1 MQQNA
6 ILSVVMDDLL
16 ELDNISLIKFFI
28 KMKRQLTS
36 ILLFSA
42 LLVGGAST
50 FVSCKDYDSDAAYE
64 AQAQA
69 NKTIAQLIAQQ
80 AKDVKAL
87 SAAIDSAK
95 CTCTDA
101 KTIALME
108 KQLKENENI
117 LKTLKNHLKTNIEN
131 DAEVQNA
138 IIKLT
143 TDSLKNGEL
152 SNSVKKLIL
161 GDYQDLNTAIQKS
174 KAYED
179 ILLKVTG
186 NSDSVKTIWRDL
198 YGDTETGT
206 VGITKNVDQ
215 LLKDM
220 TYTMALAQADSQRI
234 DTLSARLYTEIE
246 NATNNVI
253 SQIPSDE
260 HINGLIGSKL
270 ADYYTKTDID
280 NKIEDIQKQ
289 IDALKNSVDDILN
302 KQVSGIIIQAS
313 ESPITGYENTPFG
326 VQVNFLGAY
335 YGHADEG
342 VEFANKKLAG
352 TLISDA
358 ADNAGIIYV
367 TVNPANVDPS
377 AINLKLVDSQG
388 NEAPYKLEWANTDKI
403 LTAGVS
409 RAVSTSKNGFYAVKV
424 SLDEESLN
432 KAKVWTSEDAQK
444 LKSVAKNLL
453 DKLRHPKST
462 NLQLGNIASTIN
474 STFNNRLKLYAVEAT
489 WTQRGTDGKLVDK
502 KVTSAYKLAA
512 SPMSPLSFEFLKD
525 GINVDLPTIPTLQ
538 SIINFNDYKFNWTP
552 IEGMGNMKTSVT
564 LKGMPDLDNIKVT
577 MDGKVQAPKVNVDKA
592 TITFGQTELK
602 GEVGKDGKV
611 TIDLSELQKNT
622 TADVK
627 VSVGD
632 IKINPDDVHITLDTS
647 AKKDMT
653 YDVEIPMDEFNKI
666 IDNINNQVGNMIGN
680 VNGIVD
686 KVNKYTD
693 AIDGQLISRINTYI
707 NKFENLLTKSN
718 SLLQPAMFYRT
729 NGGSFGQLAR
739 VAEGA
744 SYLKLN
750 GSEASTVFVASSY
763 TAELLAP
770 AYMKE
775 ITVDGGATLTGA
787 GQSGSKVVLKNGQ
800 YKVGFKATKAGVY
813 TITYNAVDYFGKT
826 VSKKF
831 YVKVVK

>member
-80 AKDVKAL
+80 AKDVEDLNLKL
-87 SAAIDSAK
+87 QAIKPCS
-95 CTCTDA
+95 CTDEKTRKMIEDQIA
-101 KTIALME
+101 SNTKIIAELKRQMTDNITNDEAVKNAIATLTKKTI
-108 KQLKENENI
+108 
-117 LKTLKNHLKTNIEN
+117 
-131 DAEVQNA
+131 
-138 IIKLT
+138 
-143 TDSLKNGEL
+143 
-152 SNSVKKLIL
+152 L
-161 GDYQDLNTAIQKS
+161 GSYADLNTAIQES
-174 KAYED
+174 DAYKN
-179 ILLKVTG
+179 IMLKLAG
-186 NSDSVKTIWRDL
+186 NNKELADSVKTIWGDL
-198 YGDTETGT
+198 YGDTETGK

-215 LLKDM
+215 LLQDM
-220 TYTMALAQADSQRI
+220 KYTKALAQADSERI
-234 DTLSARLYTEIE
+234 DTLSARLYTEIA
-246 NATNNVI
+246 NATNKVVGM
-253 SQIPSDE
+253 IPTDAK
-260 HINGLIGSKL
+260 INGMIGSQL
-270 ADYYTKTDID
+270 ADYYTKT
-280 NKIEDIQKQ
+280 Q
-289 IDALKNSVDDILN
+289 IDSKIKGLQGQIDTLKNSVDDILN

-342 VEFANKKLAG
+342 VTFAGQKLAG

-358 ADNAGIIYV
+358 DDNAGIIYV
-367 TVNPANVDPS
+367 TVNPANVAPS
-377 AINLKLVDSQG
+377 AIHLKLVDSQG

-409 RAVSTSKNGFYAVKV
+409 RAVSTSNNGFYAVKV

-444 LKSVAKNLL
+444 LKSVGKNLL

-489 WTQRGTDGKLVDK
+489 WTQRGLDGKLVDK

-525 GINVDLPTIPTLQ
+525 GINVDLPSIPTLEQ
-538 SIINFNDYKFNWTP
+538 KGLRLERFNTIKVD
-552 IEGMGNMKTSVT
+552 GMDNMHVNTTATISGIPTHVTIDGTVVPTAQIKEKYPTRVQPDGTVDLSGLTVEVGNVNLGDNVTVT
-564 LKGMPDLDNIKVT
+564 LHKGNLENVGVT
-577 MDGKVQAPKVNVDKA
+577 MDV
-592 TITFGQTELK
+592 
-602 GEVGKDGKV
+602 
-611 TIDLSELQKNT
+611 
-622 TADVK
+622 
-627 VSVGD
+627 
-632 IKINPDDVHITLDTS
+632 
-647 AKKDMT
+647 
-653 YDVEIPMDEFNKI
+653 PMDDFNAIIKDLNSQ
-666 IDNINNQVGNMIGN
+666 IDNMVGN
-680 VNGIVD
+680 VNNYID
-686 KVNKYTD
+686 KVNKFEET
-693 AIDGQLISRINTYI
+693 IDGQLINRINTYI

-775 ITVDGGATLTGA
+775 ITVNGGATLTAA

-826 VSKKF
+826 VSKNF

>member
-80 AKDVKAL
+80 AQDVLDLNRKL
-87 SAAIDSAK
+87 EAIKS
-95 CTCTDA
+95 CSCTDA
-101 KTIALME
+101 HT
-108 KQLKENENI
+108 KELIEQQI
-117 LKTLKNHLKTNIEN
+117 KTNEKIIAELKRQMTNNITN
-131 DAEVQNA
+131 DADVKNA
-138 IIKLT
+138 IATLT
-143 TDSLKNGEL
+143 KET
-152 SNSVKKLIL
+152 IL
-161 GDYQDLNTAIQKS
+161 GSYADLNTAIQNS
-174 KAYED
+174 QAYKD
-179 ILLKVTG
+179 IITELAG
-186 NSDSVKTIWRDL
+186 NNKELADSVKTIWGDL
-198 YGDTETGT
+198 YGDKETGK
-206 VGITKNVDQ
+206 VGITSKVDQ

-220 TYTMALAQADSQRI
+220 TYTKALAQADSERI

-246 NATNNVI
+246 NATNKVVGM
-253 SQIPSDE
+253 IPTDE
-260 HINGLIGSKL
+260 DINGLISSQLTG
-270 ADYYTKTDID
+270 YYTKSDID
-280 NKIEDIQKQ
+280 TKIAGLQGQ
-289 IDALKNSVDDILN
+289 IDTLKNSIDDILN

-313 ESPITGYENTPFG
+313 ESPITGYENTPFD

-342 VEFANKKLAG
+342 VEFAGKKLAG

-377 AINLKLVDSQG
+377 AISLKLVDSQG
-388 NEAPYKLEWANTDKI
+388 NVAPYKLEWANTDKI
-403 LTAGVS
+403 LTAGVF
-409 RAVSTSKNGFYAVKV
+409 RAASTSKNGFYAVKV

-444 LKSVAKNLL
+444 LKSVGKNLL

-538 SIINFNDYKFNWTP
+538 SKINFNNYKFNWTP
-552 IEGMGNMKTSVT
+552 IEHMGNVTTTVT
-564 LKGMPDLDNIKVT
+564 LSGMPDLDNIEINGSIVIPEITTTGTIKT
-577 MDGKVQAPKVNVDKA
+577 KDGK
-592 TITFGQTELK
+592 TELK
-602 GEVGKDGKV
+602 GQLVNGEYVFDLSQLNASATVKIADIQVSKDNFTITVPQDKTKDVEV
-611 TIDLSELQKNT
+611 TI
-622 TADVK
+622 
-627 VSVGD
+627 
-632 IKINPDDVHITLDTS
+632 P
-647 AKKDMT
+647 MT
-653 YDVEIPMDEFNKI
+653 EFNKI

-686 KVNKYTD
+686 KVNKFTD
-693 AIDGQLISRINTYI
+693 EIDGQLISRINTYI

>member
-1 MQQNA
+1 
-6 ILSVVMDDLL
+6 
-16 ELDNISLIKFFI
+16 
-28 KMKRQLTS
+28 MKRQLTS

-80 AKDVKAL
+80 AKDVEDLNLKLQAIKQCSCTDQHIIDL
-87 SAAIDSAK
+87 IEQQIAHNNNVIAELKRQLTDNITNDEAVKAAI
-95 CTCTDA
+95 
-101 KTIALME
+101 
-108 KQLKENENI
+108 
-117 LKTLKNHLKTNIEN
+117 
-131 DAEVQNA
+131 
-138 IIKLT
+138 
-143 TDSLKNGEL
+143 
-152 SNSVKKLIL
+152 NSVTKQTVL
-161 GDYQDLNTAIQKS
+161 GGYADLNTAIQNS
-174 KAYED
+174 QAYKD
-179 ILLKVTG
+179 IILKLAG
-186 NSDSVKTIWRDL
+186 NNSELSDSVKTIWGDL
-198 YGDTETGT
+198 YGNTETGK

-220 TYTMALAQADSQRI
+220 TYTKALAQADSERI

-246 NATNNVI
+246 NATNKVKDM
-253 SQIPSDE
+253 IPTDE
-260 HINGLIGSKL
+260 KINGMIGSQL
-270 ADYYTKTDID
+270 ADYYTKT
-280 NKIEDIQKQ
+280 Q
-289 IDALKNSVDDILN
+289 IDSKIKGLQGQIDTLKNSVDDILN

-358 ADNAGIIYV
+358 DDNAGIIYV
-367 TVNPANVDPS
+367 TVNPANVAPS
-377 AINLKLVDSQG
+377 AIHLKLVDSQG

-424 SLDEESLN
+424 SLDKESLN

-444 LKSVAKNLL
+444 LKSVGKNLL

-489 WTQRGTDGKLVDK
+489 WTQRGTDGKLVVDK

-564 LKGMPDLDNIKVT
+564 LKDMPDIDNIKVKL
-577 MDGKVQAPKVNVDKA
+577 DGEIVVPEPTVDPRVWLVGTETVTGRVN
-592 TITFGQTELK
+592 E
-602 GEVGKDGKV
+602 DGTV
-611 TIDLSELQKNT
+611 TIDLGQLGARAEVNIGE
-622 TADVK
+622 VK
-627 VSVGD
+627 VNPNG
-632 IKINPDDVHITLDTS
+632 IKVTVDTS

-666 IDNINNQVGNMIGN
+666 INNINGQVGNMIGN

>member
-1 MQQNA
+1 
-6 ILSVVMDDLL
+6 
-16 ELDNISLIKFFI
+16 
-28 KMKRQLTS
+28 MKRQLTS

-80 AKDVKAL
+80 AQDVLDLNRKLEAIKQCSCTDEHTIELIEKQIKTNDKVIAELKRQMTNNITNDADVK
-87 SAAIDSAK
+87 
-95 CTCTDA
+95 
-101 KTIALME
+101 
-108 KQLKENENI
+108 
-117 LKTLKNHLKTNIEN
+117 
-131 DAEVQNA
+131 NA
-138 IIKLT
+138 IAT
-143 TDSLKNGEL
+143 L
-152 SNSVKKLIL
+152 SKQTIL
-161 GDYQDLNTAIQKS
+161 GSYADLNTAIQNS
-174 KAYED
+174 KAYKD
-179 ILLKVTG
+179 IITELAG
-186 NSDSVKTIWRDL
+186 NNKELADSVKTIWGDL
-198 YGDTETGT
+198 YGDKETGK
-206 VGITKNVDQ
+206 VGITSKVDQ

-220 TYTMALAQADSQRI
+220 TYTKALAKADSQRI
-234 DTLSARLYTEIE
+234 DTLSARLYKEIE
-246 NATNNVI
+246 IATNKVVGM
-253 SQIPSDE
+253 IPTDE
-260 HINGLIGSKL
+260 KINGMIGSQL
-270 ADYYTKTDID
+270 ADYYTKT
-280 NKIEDIQKQ
+280 Q
-289 IDALKNSVDDILN
+289 IDSKIAGLQGQIDTLKNSVDDILN
-302 KQVSGIIIQAS
+302 LQVSGITIQAS

-342 VEFANKKLAG
+342 VTFADKKLAG

-358 ADNAGIIYV
+358 DDNAGIIYV
-367 TVNPANVDPS
+367 TVNPANVAPS
-377 AINLKLVDSQG
+377 AIHLKLVDSQG
-388 NEAPYKLEWANTDKI
+388 NEAPYKLEWANRVKFMTS
-403 LTAGVS
+403 GVS

-444 LKSVAKNLL
+444 LKSVGKNLL

-489 WTQRGTDGKLVDK
+489 WSQRGLDGKLVDK

-525 GINVDLPTIPTLQ
+525 GINVDLPSIPTLQ
-538 SIINFNDYKFNWTP
+538 SKINFNNYKFTWTP
-552 IEGMGNMKTSVT
+552 IEHMGNVKTKVT
-564 LKGMPDLDNIKVT
+564 LEGIPDVDNIKINGNVWVPKPEVGVT
-577 MDGKVQAPKVNVDKA
+577 
-592 TITFGQTELK
+592 I
-602 GEVGKDGKV
+602 VGKDKITGKLGEDGKTV
-611 TIDLSELQKNT
+611 VFDLSSLGA
-622 TADVK
+622 TADVTIG
-627 VSVGD
+627 SV
-632 IKINPDDVHITLDTS
+632 KINPEDVHVTVGKTNGE
-647 AKKDMT
+647 
-653 YDVEIPMDEFNKI
+653 YDVTIPMDEFNKI

-686 KVNKYTD
+686 KVNKYAE

-729 NGGSFGQLAR
+729 NGGSVGQLAR

-800 YKVGFKATKAGVY
+800 YKVGFQATKAGVY

>member
-1 MQQNA
+1 
-6 ILSVVMDDLL
+6 
-16 ELDNISLIKFFI
+16 
-28 KMKRQLTS
+28 MKRQVTS

-80 AKDVKAL
+80 AKDVEELNGKL
-87 SAAIDSAK
+87 DRIKQCS
-95 CTCTDA
+95 CTDEH
-101 KTIALME
+101 TIELIGQQIASNNKVIAE
-108 KQLKENENI
+108 LKRQMTDNI
-117 LKTLKNHLKTNIEN
+117 TN
-131 DAEVQNA
+131 DQAVKNA
-138 IIKLT
+138 IAT
-143 TDSLKNGEL
+143 L
-152 SNSVKKLIL
+152 SKQTIL
-161 GDYQDLNTAIQKS
+161 GSYADLNTAIQNS
-174 KAYED
+174 QAYKD
-179 ILLKVTG
+179 IMLKLAG
-186 NSDSVKTIWRDL
+186 NNSELADSVKTIWGDL
-198 YGDTETGT
+198 YGDTETGK
-206 VGITKNVDQ
+206 VGITKKVDQ
-215 LLKDM
+215 LLEEM
-220 TYTMALAQADSQRI
+220 VYTKALAKADSQRI

-246 NATNNVI
+246 NATNKVVDM
-253 SQIPSDE
+253 IPTDE
-260 HINGLIGSKL
+260 DINHLIGSQL
-270 ADYYTKTDID
+270 ADYYTKT
-280 NKIEDIQKQ
+280 Q
-289 IDALKNSVDDILN
+289 IDSKIKGLQGQIDTLKNSVDDILN
-302 KQVSGIIIQAS
+302 LQVSGITIQAS

-342 VEFANKKLAG
+342 VTFAGQKLAG

-358 ADNAGIIYV
+358 DDNAGIIYV
-367 TVNPANVDPS
+367 TVNPANVAPS
-377 AINLKLVDSQG
+377 AIHLKLVDSQG

-444 LKSVAKNLL
+444 LKSVGKNLL

-489 WTQRGTDGKLVDK
+489 WSQRGLDGKLVDK

-525 GINVDLPTIPTLQ
+525 GINVDLPSIPTLEQ
-538 SIINFNDYKFNWTP
+538 KGLRLERFNTIKVD
-552 IEGMGNMKTSVT
+552 GMDNMHVNTTATISGIPTSVT
-564 LKGMPDLDNIKVT
+564 IDGTVVPTAQIVEKYPTRVLPNGTVDLSGLDVKVGDVNLGNNVVATLHKGNLENVGVT
-577 MDGKVQAPKVNVDKA
+577 MDV
-592 TITFGQTELK
+592 
-602 GEVGKDGKV
+602 
-611 TIDLSELQKNT
+611 
-622 TADVK
+622 
-627 VSVGD
+627 
-632 IKINPDDVHITLDTS
+632 
-647 AKKDMT
+647 
-653 YDVEIPMDEFNKI
+653 PMDDFNAIIKDLNSQ
-666 IDNINNQVGNMIGN
+666 IDNMVGN
-680 VNGIVD
+680 VNNYID
-686 KVNKYTD
+686 KVNKFEET
-693 AIDGQLISRINTYI
+693 IDGQLINRINTYI

-775 ITVDGGATLTGA
+775 ISVDGGATLTAA

-826 VSKKF
+826 PVSKSKKF

>member
-1 MQQNA
+1 
-6 ILSVVMDDLL
+6 
-16 ELDNISLIKFFI
+16 
-28 KMKRQLTS
+28 MKRQLTS

-80 AKDVKAL
+80 AKDVEELNGKL
-87 SAAIDSAK
+87 ERIKQCS
-95 CTCTDA
+95 CTDA
-101 KTIALME
+101 HT
-108 KQLKENENI
+108 KELIEDQI
-117 LKTLKNHLKTNIEN
+117 KTNQNIIAELKRQMTNNITN
-131 DAEVQNA
+131 DADVKNA
-138 IIKLT
+138 IAT
-143 TDSLKNGEL
+143 L
-152 SNSVKKLIL
+152 SKQTIL
-161 GDYQDLNTAIQKS
+161 GSYADLNTAIQNS
-174 KAYED
+174 KAYKD
-179 ILLKVTG
+179 IITELAG
-186 NSDSVKTIWRDL
+186 NNKELADSVKTIWGDL
-198 YGDTETGT
+198 YGDKETGK
-206 VGITKNVDQ
+206 VGITSKVDQ

-220 TYTMALAQADSQRI
+220 TYTKALAKADSQRI
-234 DTLSARLYTEIE
+234 DTLSARLYKEIE
-246 NATNNVI
+246 IATNKVVGM
-253 SQIPSDE
+253 IPTDE
-260 HINGLIGSKL
+260 KINGMIGSQL
-270 ADYYTKTDID
+270 ADYYTKT
-280 NKIEDIQKQ
+280 Q
-289 IDALKNSVDDILN
+289 IDSKIKGLQGQIDTLKNSVDDILN
-302 KQVSGIIIQAS
+302 LQVSGITIQAS

-342 VEFANKKLAG
+342 VTFADKKLAG

-358 ADNAGIIYV
+358 DDNAGIIYV
-367 TVNPANVDPS
+367 TVNPANVAPS
-377 AINLKLVDSQG
+377 AIHLKLVDSQG

-444 LKSVAKNLL
+444 LKSVGKNLL

-489 WTQRGTDGKLVDK
+489 WSQRGLDGKLVDK

-525 GINVDLPTIPTLQ
+525 GINVDLPSIPTLQ
-538 SIINFNDYKFNWTP
+538 SKINFSSYKFNWTP
-552 IEGMGNMKTSVT
+552 IEGMGNVKTTVT
-564 LKGMPDLDNIKVT
+564 LSGMPDLNNIEINGSIVIPDVK
-577 MDGKVQAPKVNVDKA
+577 PNVV
-592 TITFGQTELK
+592 IQT
-602 GEVGKDGKV
+602 KDGKTQLKGQLV
-611 TIDLSELQKNT
+611 NGEYVFDLSQLDAK
-622 TADVK
+622 ADVK
-627 VSVGD
+627 IGNINVSKNNFTIHVPEN
-632 IKINPDDVHITLDTS
+632 KT
-647 AKKDMT
+647 KDFEVT
-653 YDVEIPMDEFNKI
+653 IPMTEFNKI

-718 SLLQPAMFYRT
+718 SLLQPAMFYTT
-729 NGGSFGQLAR
+729 NSGSFGQLAR

-775 ITVDGGATLTGA
+775 ITVNGGATLTAA

-826 VSKKF
+826 VSKNF

>member
-80 AKDVKAL
+80 AKDVEDLNLKLQAIKQCSCTDQHIIDL
-87 SAAIDSAK
+87 IEQQIAHNNNVIAELKRQLTDNITNDEAVKAAI
-95 CTCTDA
+95 
-101 KTIALME
+101 
-108 KQLKENENI
+108 
-117 LKTLKNHLKTNIEN
+117 
-131 DAEVQNA
+131 
-138 IIKLT
+138 
-143 TDSLKNGEL
+143 
-152 SNSVKKLIL
+152 NSVTKQTVL
-161 GDYQDLNTAIQKS
+161 GGYADLNTAIQNS
-174 KAYED
+174 QAYKD
-179 ILLKVTG
+179 IILKLAG
-186 NSDSVKTIWRDL
+186 NNSELSDSVKTIWGDL
-198 YGDTETGT
+198 YGDTETGK
-206 VGITKNVDQ
+206 VGITKNVNK
-215 LLKDM
+215 LLHDM
-220 TYTMALAQADSQRI
+220 EYTKALAKADSQRI

-246 NATNNVI
+246 NATNKVVGM
-253 SQIPSDE
+253 IPTDE
-260 HINGLIGSKL
+260 DINSLIGSKL
-270 ADYYTKTDID
+270 TDYYTKT
-280 NKIEDIQKQ
+280 Q
-289 IDALKNSVDDILN
+289 IDSKIKGLQGQIDTLKNSVDDILN

-342 VEFANKKLAG
+342 VTFAGQKLAG

-358 ADNAGIIYV
+358 DDNAGIIYV
-367 TVNPANVDPS
+367 TVNPANVAPS
-377 AINLKLVDSQG
+377 AIHLKLVDSQG

-453 DKLRHPKST
+453 NKLRHPKST

-489 WTQRGTDGKLVDK
+489 WTQRGLDGKLVDK
-502 KVTSAYKLAA
+502 KVTSEYKLAA

-525 GINVDLPTIPTLQ
+525 GINVDLPSIPTLQ

-564 LKGMPDLDNIKVT
+564 LKDMPDIDNIKVKL
-577 MDGKVQAPKVNVDKA
+577 DGEIVVPKPTVDPRVWLVGTETVTGRVN
-592 TITFGQTELK
+592 E
-602 GEVGKDGKV
+602 DGTV
-611 TIDLSELQKNT
+611 TIDLGQLGARAEVNIGE
-622 TADVK
+622 VK
-627 VSVGD
+627 V
-632 IKINPDDVHITLDTS
+632 NPDGIKVTVDTS

-666 IDNINNQVGNMIGN
+666 INNINGQVGNMIGN

-775 ITVDGGATLTGA
+775 ITVNGGATLTAA

-826 VSKKF
+826 VSKNF

>member
-1 MQQNA
+1 
-6 ILSVVMDDLL
+6 
-16 ELDNISLIKFFI
+16 
-28 KMKRQLTS
+28 MKRQVTS

-42 LLVGGAST
+42 LVLGGAST

-80 AKDVKAL
+80 AKDVEELNGKL
-87 SAAIDSAK
+87 DRIKQCS
-95 CTCTDA
+95 CTDEH
-101 KTIALME
+101 TIELIEQQIASNNKVIAE
-108 KQLKENENI
+108 LKRQMTDNI
-117 LKTLKNHLKTNIEN
+117 TN
-131 DAEVQNA
+131 DQAVKNA
-138 IIKLT
+138 IAT
-143 TDSLKNGEL
+143 L
-152 SNSVKKLIL
+152 SKQTIL
-161 GDYQDLNTAIQKS
+161 GSYADLNTAIQNS
-174 KAYED
+174 QAYKD
-179 ILLKVTG
+179 IMLKLAG
-186 NSDSVKTIWRDL
+186 NNSELADSVKTIWGDL
-198 YGDTETGT
+198 YGDTETGK
-206 VGITKNVDQ
+206 VGITKKVDQ
-215 LLKDM
+215 LLEEM
-220 TYTMALAQADSQRI
+220 VYTKALAKADSQRI

-246 NATNNVI
+246 NATNKVVDM
-253 SQIPSDE
+253 IPTDE
-260 HINGLIGSKL
+260 DINHLIGSQL
-270 ADYYTKTDID
+270 ADYYTKT
-280 NKIEDIQKQ
+280 Q
-289 IDALKNSVDDILN
+289 IDSKIKGLQGQIDTLKNSVDDILN
-302 KQVSGIIIQAS
+302 LQVSGITIQAS

-342 VEFANKKLAG
+342 VTFAGQKLAG

-358 ADNAGIIYV
+358 DDNAGIIYV
-367 TVNPANVDPS
+367 TVNPANVAPS
-377 AINLKLVDSQG
+377 AIHLKLVDSQG

-444 LKSVAKNLL
+444 LKSVGKNLL

-489 WTQRGTDGKLVDK
+489 WSQRGLDGKLVDK

-525 GINVDLPTIPTLQ
+525 GINVDLPSIPTLEQ
-538 SIINFNDYKFNWTP
+538 KGLRLERFNTIKVD
-552 IEGMGNMKTSVT
+552 GMDNMHVNTTATISGIPTSVT
-564 LKGMPDLDNIKVT
+564 IDGTVVPTAQIVEKYPTRVLPNGTVDLSGLDVKVGDVNLGNNVVVTLHKGNLENVGVT
-577 MDGKVQAPKVNVDKA
+577 MDV
-592 TITFGQTELK
+592 
-602 GEVGKDGKV
+602 
-611 TIDLSELQKNT
+611 
-622 TADVK
+622 
-627 VSVGD
+627 
-632 IKINPDDVHITLDTS
+632 
-647 AKKDMT
+647 
-653 YDVEIPMDEFNKI
+653 PMDDFNAIIKDLNSQ
-666 IDNINNQVGNMIGN
+666 IDNMVGN
-680 VNGIVD
+680 VNNYID
-686 KVNKYTD
+686 KVNKFEET
-693 AIDGQLISRINTYI
+693 IDGQLINRINTYI

-775 ITVDGGATLTGA
+775 ISVDGGATLTAA

-800 YKVGFKATKAGVY
+800 YKVGFKATQAGVY

-826 VSKKF
+826 PVSKSKKF

>member
-80 AKDVKAL
+80 AQDVLDLNRKLEAIKQCSCTDEHTIELIEKQIKTNDKVIAELKRQMTNNITNDADVK
-87 SAAIDSAK
+87 
-95 CTCTDA
+95 
-101 KTIALME
+101 
-108 KQLKENENI
+108 
-117 LKTLKNHLKTNIEN
+117 
-131 DAEVQNA
+131 NA
-138 IIKLT
+138 IAT
-143 TDSLKNGEL
+143 L
-152 SNSVKKLIL
+152 SKQTIL
-161 GDYQDLNTAIQKS
+161 GSYATLNEAIQKS
-174 KAYED
+174 DAYQD
-179 ILLKVTG
+179 ILLKLAG
-186 NSDSVKTIWRDL
+186 NNKELADSVKTIWGDL
-198 YGDTETGT
+198 YGDKETGK

-220 TYTMALAQADSQRI
+220 TYTKALAQADSERI

-246 NATNNVI
+246 NATNKVVGM
-253 SQIPSDE
+253 IPTDE
-260 HINGLIGSKL
+260 DINGLISSQLTG
-270 ADYYTKTDID
+270 YYTKSDID
-280 NKIEDIQKQ
+280 TKIAGLQGQ

-342 VEFANKKLAG
+342 VEFAGKKLAG

-377 AINLKLVDSQG
+377 AIHLKLVDSQG
-388 NEAPYKLEWANTDKI
+388 NVAPYKLEWANTDKI

-444 LKSVAKNLL
+444 LKSVGKNLL

-538 SIINFNDYKFNWTP
+538 SKINFNNYKFNWTP
-552 IEGMGNMKTSVT
+552 IEHMGNVTTTVT
-564 LKGMPDLDNIKVT
+564 LSGMPDLDNIEINGSIVIPEITTTGTIKT
-577 MDGKVQAPKVNVDKA
+577 KDGK
-592 TITFGQTELK
+592 TELK
-602 GEVGKDGKV
+602 GQLVNGEYVFDLSQLNASATVKIADIQVSKDNFTITVPQDKTKDVEV
-611 TIDLSELQKNT
+611 TI
-622 TADVK
+622 
-627 VSVGD
+627 
-632 IKINPDDVHITLDTS
+632 P
-647 AKKDMT
+647 MT
-653 YDVEIPMDEFNKI
+653 EFNKI

-686 KVNKYTD
+686 KVNKFTD
-693 AIDGQLISRINTYI
+693 EIDGQLISRINTYI

-729 NGGSFGQLAR
+729 NNGSFGQLAR

>member
-1 MQQNA
+1 
-6 ILSVVMDDLL
+6 
-16 ELDNISLIKFFI
+16 
-28 KMKRQLTS
+28 MKRQLTS

-80 AKDVKAL
+80 AKDVEELNGKL
-87 SAAIDSAK
+87 ERIKQCS
-95 CTCTDA
+95 CTDA
-101 KTIALME
+101 HT
-108 KQLKENENI
+108 KELIEDQI
-117 LKTLKNHLKTNIEN
+117 KTNQNIIAELKRQMTNNITN
-131 DAEVQNA
+131 DADVKNA
-138 IIKLT
+138 IAT
-143 TDSLKNGEL
+143 L
-152 SNSVKKLIL
+152 SKQTIL
-161 GDYQDLNTAIQKS
+161 GSYADLNTAIQKS
-174 KAYED
+174 QAYQD
-179 ILLKVTG
+179 IMLKLAG
-186 NSDSVKTIWRDL
+186 NNSALADSVKTIWGAL
-198 YGDTETGT
+198 NGDEEAAGKF
-206 VGITKNVDQ
+206 GITKNVDQ

-220 TYTMALAQADSQRI
+220 TYTKALAQADSERI
-234 DTLSARLYTEIE
+234 DTLSARLYTEIA
-246 NATNNVI
+246 NATNKVVGM
-253 SQIPSDE
+253 IPTDE
-260 HINGLIGSKL
+260 DINGLISSQLTG
-270 ADYYTKTDID
+270 YYTKSDID
-280 NKIEDIQKQ
+280 SKIKGLQGQ
-289 IDALKNSVDDILN
+289 IDTLKNSVDDILN

-342 VEFANKKLAG
+342 VEFAGKKLAG

-388 NEAPYKLEWANTDKI
+388 NVAPYKLEWANTDKI

-453 DKLRHPKST
+453 NKLRHPKST

-489 WTQRGTDGKLVDK
+489 WTQRGLDGKLVDK
-502 KVTSAYKLAA
+502 KVTSEYKLAA

-525 GINVDLPTIPTLQ
+525 GINVDLPSIPTLQ
-538 SIINFNDYKFNWTP
+538 SKINFNNYKFNWTP
-552 IEGMGNMKTSVT
+552 IEHMGNVTTTVT
-564 LKGMPDLDNIKVT
+564 LSGMPDLDHIEINGSIVIPEITTTGTIKT
-577 MDGKVQAPKVNVDKA
+577 KDGK
-592 TITFGQTELK
+592 TELK
-602 GEVGKDGKV
+602 GQLVNGEYVFDLSQLNASATVKIADIQVSKDNFTITVPQDKTKDVEV
-611 TIDLSELQKNT
+611 TI
-622 TADVK
+622 
-627 VSVGD
+627 
-632 IKINPDDVHITLDTS
+632 P
-647 AKKDMT
+647 MT
-653 YDVEIPMDEFNKI
+653 EFNNI
-666 IDNINNQVGNMIGN
+666 IDNINGQVGNMIGN

-775 ITVDGGATLTGA
+775 ITVDNGATLTGA

>member
-80 AKDVKAL
+80 AKDVEELNGKL
-87 SAAIDSAK
+87 DRIKQCS
-95 CTCTDA
+95 CTDEH
-101 KTIALME
+101 TIELIEQQIASNNKVIAE
-108 KQLKENENI
+108 LKRQMTDNI
-117 LKTLKNHLKTNIEN
+117 TN
-131 DAEVQNA
+131 DQAVKNA
-138 IIKLT
+138 IAT
-143 TDSLKNGEL
+143 L
-152 SNSVKKLIL
+152 SKQTIL
-161 GDYQDLNTAIQKS
+161 GSYANLNTAIQNS
-174 KAYED
+174 QAYKD
-179 ILLKVTG
+179 IMLKLAG
-186 NSDSVKTIWRDL
+186 NNSELADSVKTIWGDL
-198 YGDTETGT
+198 YGDTETGK
-206 VGITKNVDQ
+206 VGITKKVDQ
-215 LLKDM
+215 LLKEM
-220 TYTMALAQADSQRI
+220 AYTKALAKADSQRI

-246 NATNNVI
+246 NATNKVVDM
-253 SQIPSDE
+253 IPTDE
-260 HINGLIGSKL
+260 DINHLIGSQL
-270 ADYYTKTDID
+270 ADYYTKT
-280 NKIEDIQKQ
+280 Q
-289 IDALKNSVDDILN
+289 IDSKIKGLQGQIDTLKNSVDDILN

-342 VEFANKKLAG
+342 VTFADKKLAG

-358 ADNAGIIYV
+358 DDNAGIIYV
-367 TVNPANVDPS
+367 TVNPANVAPS
-377 AINLKLVDSQG
+377 AIHLKLVDSQG
-388 NEAPYKLEWANTDKI
+388 NVAPYKLEWANTDKI

-424 SLDEESLN
+424 SLDEDSLN

-444 LKSVAKNLL
+444 LKSVGKNLL

-489 WTQRGTDGKLVDK
+489 WTQRGLDGKLVDK

-525 GINVDLPTIPTLQ
+525 GINVDLPSIPTLEQ
-538 SIINFNDYKFNWTP
+538 KGLRLERFNTIKVD
-552 IEGMGNMKTSVT
+552 GMDNMHVNTTATISGIPTSVT
-564 LKGMPDLDNIKVT
+564 IDGTVVPTAQIVEKYPTRVQPDGTVDLSGLDVKVGNVNLGDNVVVTLHKGNLENVGVT
-577 MDGKVQAPKVNVDKA
+577 MDV
-592 TITFGQTELK
+592 
-602 GEVGKDGKV
+602 
-611 TIDLSELQKNT
+611 
-622 TADVK
+622 
-627 VSVGD
+627 
-632 IKINPDDVHITLDTS
+632 
-647 AKKDMT
+647 
-653 YDVEIPMDEFNKI
+653 PMDDFNAIIKDLNSQ
-666 IDNINNQVGNMIGN
+666 IDNMVGN
-680 VNGIVD
+680 VNNYID
-686 KVNKYTD
+686 KVNKFEET
-693 AIDGQLISRINTYI
+693 IDGQLINRINTYI

-775 ITVDGGATLTGA
+775 ISVDGGATLTAA

-813 TITYNAVDYFGKT
+813 TITYNAVYYFE
-826 VSKKF
+826 
-831 YVKVVK
+831 VVK

>member
-80 AKDVKAL
+80 AQDVLDLNRKLEAIKKCSCSDAYTIDLIEKQIKTNNNVIAELKRQMTNNITNDEDVK
-87 SAAIDSAK
+87 
-95 CTCTDA
+95 
-101 KTIALME
+101 
-108 KQLKENENI
+108 
-117 LKTLKNHLKTNIEN
+117 
-131 DAEVQNA
+131 NA
-138 IIKLT
+138 INALT
-143 TDSLKNGEL
+143 KQT
-152 SNSVKKLIL
+152 VL
-161 GDYQDLNTAIQKS
+161 GGYADLNTAIQQS
-174 KAYED
+174 QAYKD
-179 ILLKVTG
+179 IMLKLAG
-186 NSDSVKTIWRDL
+186 NNSALADSVKTIWGDL
-198 YGDTETGT
+198 YGNEETGK
-206 VGITKNVDQ
+206 VGITKKVDQ
-215 LLKDM
+215 LLEEM
-220 TYTMALAQADSQRI
+220 AYTKALAKADSQRI
-234 DTLSARLYTEIE
+234 DTLSARLYTEIA
-246 NATNNVI
+246 NATNKVVGM
-253 SQIPSDE
+253 IPTDE
-260 HINGLIGSKL
+260 KINGMIGSQL
-270 ADYYTKTDID
+270 ADYYTKT
-280 NKIEDIQKQ
+280 Q
-289 IDALKNSVDDILN
+289 IDSKIKGLQGQIDTLKNSVDDILN
-302 KQVSGIIIQAS
+302 LQVSGITIQAS

-342 VEFANKKLAG
+342 VTFAGQKLAG

-358 ADNAGIIYV
+358 DDNAGIIYV
-367 TVNPANVDPS
+367 TVNPANVAPS
-377 AINLKLVDSQG
+377 AIHLKLVDSQG

-444 LKSVAKNLL
+444 LKSVGKNLL

-489 WTQRGTDGKLVDK
+489 WSQRGLDGKLVDK

-525 GINVDLPTIPTLQ
+525 GINVDLPSIPTLQ
-538 SIINFNDYKFNWTP
+538 SKINFKDYKFNWTP

-564 LKGMPDLDNIKVT
+564 LKDMPDIDNIKVKL
-577 MDGKVQAPKVNVDKA
+577 DGEIVVPKPTVDPRVWLVGTETVTGRVN
-592 TITFGQTELK
+592 E
-602 GEVGKDGKV
+602 DGTV
-611 TIDLSELQKNT
+611 TIDLGQLGARAEVNIGE
-622 TADVK
+622 VK
-627 VSVGD
+627 VNPNG
-632 IKINPDDVHITLDTS
+632 IKVTVDTS

-666 IDNINNQVGNMIGN
+666 IANINSQVGNMIGN

-729 NGGSFGQLAR
+729 NSGSFGQLAR

-775 ITVDGGATLTGA
+775 ISVDGGATLTAA

-826 VSKKF
+826 PVSKSKKF

>member
-80 AKDVKAL
+80 AKDVEILNGKL
-87 SAAIDSAK
+87 NAIKTCS
-95 CTCTDA
+95 CTDE
-101 KTIALME
+101 KTKKMIEDQIASNTKIIAE
-108 KQLKENENI
+108 LKRQMTNNI
-117 LKTLKNHLKTNIEN
+117 TNDE
-131 DAEVQNA
+131 DVKNA
-138 IIKLT
+138 IAT
-143 TDSLKNGEL
+143 L
-152 SNSVKKLIL
+152 SKQTIL
-161 GDYQDLNTAIQKS
+161 GSYATLNEAIQNS
-174 KAYED
+174 TAYQD
-179 ILLKVTG
+179 ILLKLAG
-186 NSDSVKTIWRDL
+186 NNKELADSVKTIWGDL
-198 YGDTETGT
+198 YGDKETGK

-220 TYTMALAQADSQRI
+220 TYTKALAQADSERI
-234 DTLSARLYTEIE
+234 DTLSARLYTEIA
-246 NATNNVI
+246 NATNKVVGM
-253 SQIPSDE
+253 IPTDE
-260 HINGLIGSKL
+260 DINGLISSQLTG
-270 ADYYTKTDID
+270 YYTKSDID
-280 NKIEDIQKQ
+280 SKIKGLQGQ
-289 IDALKNSVDDILN
+289 IDTLKNSVDDILN

-342 VEFANKKLAG
+342 VTFADKKLAG

-358 ADNAGIIYV
+358 DDNAGIIYV
-367 TVNPANVDPS
+367 TVNPANVAPS
-377 AINLKLVDSQG
+377 AIHLKLVDSQG

-444 LKSVAKNLL
+444 LKSVGKNLL

-489 WTQRGTDGKLVDK
+489 WSQRGLDGKLVDK

-525 GINVDLPTIPTLQ
+525 GINVDLPSIPTLQ
-538 SIINFNDYKFNWTP
+538 SKINFNNYKFTWTP
-552 IEGMGNMKTSVT
+552 IEHMGNVKTKVT
-564 LKGMPDLDNIKVT
+564 LEGIPDVDNIKINGNVWVPKPEVGVT
-577 MDGKVQAPKVNVDKA
+577 
-592 TITFGQTELK
+592 I
-602 GEVGKDGKV
+602 VGKDKITGKLGEDGKTV
-611 TIDLSELQKNT
+611 VFDLSSLGA
-622 TADVK
+622 TADVTIG
-627 VSVGD
+627 SV
-632 IKINPDDVHITLDTS
+632 KINPEDVHVTVGKTNGE
-647 AKKDMT
+647 
-653 YDVEIPMDEFNKI
+653 YDVTIPMDEFNKI

-686 KVNKYTD
+686 KVNKYAD

-800 YKVGFKATKAGVY
+800 YKVGFQATKAGVY

>member
-1 MQQNA
+1 
-6 ILSVVMDDLL
+6 MDDLL

-80 AKDVKAL
+80 AKDVEELNGKL
-87 SAAIDSAK
+87 DRIKQCS
-95 CTCTDA
+95 CTDA
-101 KTIALME
+101 HT
-108 KQLKENENI
+108 KELIEDQI
-117 LKTLKNHLKTNIEN
+117 KTNQNII
-131 DAEVQNA
+131 AELKRQMTVNITDDQAVKNA
-138 IIKLT
+138 IAT
-143 TDSLKNGEL
+143 L
-152 SNSVKKLIL
+152 SKQTIL
-161 GDYQDLNTAIQKS
+161 GSYADLNTAIQNS
-174 KAYED
+174 KAYKD
-179 ILLKVTG
+179 IIAELAG
-186 NSDSVKTIWRDL
+186 NNKELADSVKTIWGDL
-198 YGDTETGT
+198 YGDKETGK
-206 VGITKNVDQ
+206 VGITSKVDQ
-215 LLKDM
+215 LLHDM
-220 TYTMALAQADSQRI
+220 EYTKALAKADSQRI

-246 NATNNVI
+246 NATNKVVGM
-253 SQIPSDE
+253 IPTDE
-260 HINGLIGSKL
+260 DINSLIGSQL
-270 ADYYTKTDID
+270 TDYYTKT
-280 NKIEDIQKQ
+280 Q
-289 IDALKNSVDDILN
+289 IDSKIKGLQGQIDTLKNSVDDILN
-302 KQVSGIIIQAS
+302 LQVSGITIQAS

-335 YGHADEG
+335 YGHADKG
-342 VEFANKKLAG
+342 VTFAGQKLAG

-358 ADNAGIIYV
+358 DDNAGIIYV
-367 TVNPANVDPS
+367 TVNPANVAPS
-377 AINLKLVDSQG
+377 AIHLKLVDSQG

-409 RAVSTSKNGFYAVKV
+409 RAVSTSNNGFYAVKV

-432 KAKVWTSEDAQK
+432 KAKVWTSEDAQE

-453 DKLRHPKST
+453 NKLRHPKST

-489 WTQRGTDGKLVDK
+489 WSQRGLDGKLVDK

-512 SPMSPLSFEFLKD
+512 SPMSPLSFEFLED
-525 GINVDLPTIPTLQ
+525 GINVDLPSIPTLQ
-538 SIINFNDYKFNWTP
+538 SKINFSSYKFNWTP

-564 LKGMPDLDNIKVT
+564 LKDMPDIKNIKVKLDGEIVVPKPT
-577 MDGKVQAPKVNVDKA
+577 VDPRVWLVGTETVTGKVN
-592 TITFGQTELK
+592 E
-602 GEVGKDGKV
+602 DGTV
-611 TIDLSELQKNT
+611 TIDLGQLGAKAEVNIGE
-622 TADVK
+622 VK
-627 VSVGD
+627 VNPNG
-632 IKINPDDVHITLDTS
+632 IKVTVDTS
-647 AKKDMT
+647 ATTDMT

-666 IDNINNQVGNMIGN
+666 IANINSQVGNMIGN

-775 ITVDGGATLTGA
+775 ITVNGGATLTAA

-826 VSKKF
+826 VSKNF

>member
-1 MQQNA
+1 
-6 ILSVVMDDLL
+6 
-16 ELDNISLIKFFI
+16 
-28 KMKRQLTS
+28 MKRQVTS

-42 LLVGGAST
+42 LVLGGAST

-80 AKDVKAL
+80 AKDVEELNGKL
-87 SAAIDSAK
+87 DRIKQCS
-95 CTCTDA
+95 CTDEH
-101 KTIALME
+101 TLELIEQQIASNNKVIAE
-108 KQLKENENI
+108 LKRQMTDNI
-117 LKTLKNHLKTNIEN
+117 TN
-131 DAEVQNA
+131 DQAVKNA
-138 IIKLT
+138 IAT
-143 TDSLKNGEL
+143 L
-152 SNSVKKLIL
+152 SKQTIL
-161 GDYQDLNTAIQKS
+161 GSYADLNTAIQNS
-174 KAYED
+174 QAYKD
-179 ILLKVTG
+179 IMLKLAG
-186 NSDSVKTIWRDL
+186 NNSELADSVKTIWGDL
-198 YGDTETGT
+198 YGDTETGK
-206 VGITKNVDQ
+206 VGITKKVDQ
-215 LLKDM
+215 LLEEM
-220 TYTMALAQADSQRI
+220 AYTKALAKADSQRI

-246 NATNNVI
+246 NATNKVVDM
-253 SQIPSDE
+253 IPTDE
-260 HINGLIGSKL
+260 DINHLIGSQL
-270 ADYYTKTDID
+270 ADYYTKT
-280 NKIEDIQKQ
+280 Q
-289 IDALKNSVDDILN
+289 IDSKIKGLQGQIDTLKNSVDDILN
-302 KQVSGIIIQAS
+302 LQVSGITIQAS

-342 VEFANKKLAG
+342 VTFAGQKLAG

-358 ADNAGIIYV
+358 DDNAGIIYV
-367 TVNPANVDPS
+367 TVNPANVAPS
-377 AINLKLVDSQG
+377 AIHLKLVDSQG

-444 LKSVAKNLL
+444 LKSVGKNLL

-489 WTQRGTDGKLVDK
+489 WSQRGLDGKLVDK

-525 GINVDLPTIPTLQ
+525 GINVDLPSIPTLEQ
-538 SIINFNDYKFNWTP
+538 KGLRLERFNTIKVD
-552 IEGMGNMKTSVT
+552 GMDNMHVNTTATISGIPTSVT
-564 LKGMPDLDNIKVT
+564 IDGTVVPTAQIVEKYPTRVLPNGTVDLSGLDVKVGDVNLGNNVVVTLHKGNLENVGVT
-577 MDGKVQAPKVNVDKA
+577 MDV
-592 TITFGQTELK
+592 
-602 GEVGKDGKV
+602 
-611 TIDLSELQKNT
+611 
-622 TADVK
+622 
-627 VSVGD
+627 
-632 IKINPDDVHITLDTS
+632 
-647 AKKDMT
+647 
-653 YDVEIPMDEFNKI
+653 PMDDFNAIIKDLNSQ
-666 IDNINNQVGNMIGN
+666 IDNMVGN
-680 VNGIVD
+680 VNNYID
-686 KVNKYTD
+686 KVNKFEET
-693 AIDGQLISRINTYI
+693 IDGQLINRINTYI

-718 SLLQPAMFYRT
+718 SLLQPAMFYTT
-729 NGGSFGQLAR
+729 NSGSFGQLAR

-775 ITVDGGATLTGA
+775 ISVDGGATLTAA

-800 YKVGFKATKAGVY
+800 YKVGFKATQAGVY

-826 VSKKF
+826 PVSKSKKF

>member
-1 MQQNA
+1 
-6 ILSVVMDDLL
+6 
-16 ELDNISLIKFFI
+16 
-28 KMKRQLTS
+28 MKRQVTS

-42 LLVGGAST
+42 LVLGGAST

-80 AKDVKAL
+80 AKDVEELNGKL
-87 SAAIDSAK
+87 DRIKQCS
-95 CTCTDA
+95 CTDEH
-101 KTIALME
+101 TIELIGQQIASNNKVIAE
-108 KQLKENENI
+108 LKRQMTDNI
-117 LKTLKNHLKTNIEN
+117 TN
-131 DAEVQNA
+131 DQAVKNA
-138 IIKLT
+138 IAT
-143 TDSLKNGEL
+143 L
-152 SNSVKKLIL
+152 SKQTIL
-161 GDYQDLNTAIQKS
+161 GSYADLNTAIQNS
-174 KAYED
+174 QAYKD
-179 ILLKVTG
+179 IMLKLAG
-186 NSDSVKTIWRDL
+186 NNSELADSVKTIWGDL
-198 YGDTETGT
+198 YGDTETGK
-206 VGITKNVDQ
+206 VGITKKVDQ
-215 LLKDM
+215 LLEEM
-220 TYTMALAQADSQRI
+220 VYTKALAKADSQRI

-246 NATNNVI
+246 NATNKVVDM
-253 SQIPSDE
+253 IPTDE
-260 HINGLIGSKL
+260 DINHLIGSQL
-270 ADYYTKTDID
+270 ADYYTKT
-280 NKIEDIQKQ
+280 Q
-289 IDALKNSVDDILN
+289 IDSKIKGLQGQIDTLKNSVDDILN
-302 KQVSGIIIQAS
+302 LQVSGITIQAS

-342 VEFANKKLAG
+342 VTFAGQKLAG

-358 ADNAGIIYV
+358 DDNAGIIYV
-367 TVNPANVDPS
+367 TVNPANVAPS
-377 AINLKLVDSQG
+377 AIHLKLVDSQG

-444 LKSVAKNLL
+444 LKSVGKNLL

-489 WTQRGTDGKLVDK
+489 WSQRGLDGKLVDK

-525 GINVDLPTIPTLQ
+525 GINVDLPSIPTLEQ
-538 SIINFNDYKFNWTP
+538 KGLRLERFNTIKVD
-552 IEGMGNMKTSVT
+552 GMDNMHVNTTATISGIPTSVT
-564 LKGMPDLDNIKVT
+564 IDGTVVPTAQIVEKYPTRVLPNGTVDLSGLDVKVGDVNLGNNVVVTLHKGNLENVGVT
-577 MDGKVQAPKVNVDKA
+577 MDV
-592 TITFGQTELK
+592 
-602 GEVGKDGKV
+602 
-611 TIDLSELQKNT
+611 
-622 TADVK
+622 
-627 VSVGD
+627 
-632 IKINPDDVHITLDTS
+632 
-647 AKKDMT
+647 
-653 YDVEIPMDEFNKI
+653 PMDDFNAIIKDLNSQ
-666 IDNINNQVGNMIGN
+666 IDNMVGN
-680 VNGIVD
+680 VNNYID
-686 KVNKYTD
+686 KVNKFEET
-693 AIDGQLISRINTYI
+693 IDGQLINRINTYI

-775 ITVDGGATLTGA
+775 ISVDGGATLTAA

-800 YKVGFKATKAGVY
+800 YKVGFKATQAGVY

-826 VSKKF
+826 PVSKSKKF

>member
-80 AKDVKAL
+80 AKDVEDLNLKL
-87 SAAIDSAK
+87 QAIKS
-95 CTCTDA
+95 CSCTDE
-101 KTIALME
+101 KTKKMIEDQIASNTKIIAE
-108 KQLKENENI
+108 LKRQMTNNI
-117 LKTLKNHLKTNIEN
+117 TNDE
-131 DAEVQNA
+131 DVKNA
-138 IIKLT
+138 IAT
-143 TDSLKNGEL
+143 L
-152 SNSVKKLIL
+152 SKQTIL
-161 GDYQDLNTAIQKS
+161 GSYADLNTAIQKS
-174 KAYED
+174 QAYQD
-179 ILLKVTG
+179 IMLKLAG
-186 NSDSVKTIWRDL
+186 NNSALADSVKTIWGAL
-198 YGDTETGT
+198 NGDEEAAGKF
-206 VGITKNVDQ
+206 GITKNVDQ

-220 TYTMALAQADSQRI
+220 TYTKALAQADSERI

-246 NATNNVI
+246 NATNKVKDM
-253 SQIPSDE
+253 IPTDE
-260 HINGLIGSKL
+260 DINSLIGSQL
-270 ADYYTKTDID
+270 ADYYTKT
-280 NKIEDIQKQ
+280 Q
-289 IDALKNSVDDILN
+289 IDSKIKGLQGQIDTLKNSVDDILN

-342 VEFANKKLAG
+342 VTFAGQKLAG

-358 ADNAGIIYV
+358 DDNAGIIYV
-367 TVNPANVDPS
+367 TVNPANVAPS
-377 AINLKLVDSQG
+377 AIHLKLVDSQG

-453 DKLRHPKST
+453 NKLRHPKST

-489 WTQRGTDGKLVDK
+489 WTQRGLDGKLVDK
-502 KVTSAYKLAA
+502 KVTSEYKLAA

-525 GINVDLPTIPTLQ
+525 GINVDLPSIPTLEQ
-538 SIINFNDYKFNWTP
+538 KGLRLERFNTIKVD
-552 IEGMGNMKTSVT
+552 GMDNMHVNTTATISGIPTSVT
-564 LKGMPDLDNIKVT
+564 IDGTIVPTAQIVEKYPTRVQPDGTVDLSGLDVKVGNVNLGENVVVTLNKGNLENVGVT
-577 MDGKVQAPKVNVDKA
+577 MDV
-592 TITFGQTELK
+592 
-602 GEVGKDGKV
+602 
-611 TIDLSELQKNT
+611 
-622 TADVK
+622 
-627 VSVGD
+627 
-632 IKINPDDVHITLDTS
+632 
-647 AKKDMT
+647 
-653 YDVEIPMDEFNKI
+653 PMDDFNAIIKDLNSQ
-666 IDNINNQVGNMIGN
+666 IDNMVGN
-680 VNGIVD
+680 VNNYID
-686 KVNKYTD
+686 KVNKFEET
-693 AIDGQLISRINTYI
+693 IDGQLISRINTYI

-729 NGGSFGQLAR
+729 NSGSFGQLAR

-775 ITVDGGATLTGA
+775 ITVDGGATLTAA

-813 TITYNAVDYFGKT
+813 TITYNAVDYFGKP
-826 VSKKF
+826 VSNKKF

>member
-1 MQQNA
+1 
-6 ILSVVMDDLL
+6 
-16 ELDNISLIKFFI
+16 
-28 KMKRQLTS
+28 MKRQLTS

-80 AKDVKAL
+80 AKDVEILNGKL
-87 SAAIDSAK
+87 NAIKS
-95 CTCTDA
+95 CSCTDEH
-101 KTIALME
+101 T
-108 KQLKENENI
+108 KELIENQI
-117 LKTLKNHLKTNIEN
+117 KTNQDIIAELKRQMTDNITN
-131 DAEVQNA
+131 DQAVKDA
-138 IIKLT
+138 IAT
-143 TDSLKNGEL
+143 L
-152 SNSVKKLIL
+152 SKQTIL
-161 GDYQDLNTAIQKS
+161 GSYADLNTAIQNS
-174 KAYED
+174 QAYKD
-179 ILLKVTG
+179 IMLKLAG
-186 NSDSVKTIWRDL
+186 NNSELADSVKTIWGDL
-198 YGDTETGT
+198 YGDTETGK
-206 VGITKNVDQ
+206 VGITKKVDQ
-215 LLKDM
+215 LLEEM
-220 TYTMALAQADSQRI
+220 VYTKALAKADSQRI

-246 NATNNVI
+246 NATNKVVDM
-253 SQIPSDE
+253 IPTDE
-260 HINGLIGSKL
+260 DINHLIGSQL
-270 ADYYTKTDID
+270 ADYYTKT
-280 NKIEDIQKQ
+280 Q
-289 IDALKNSVDDILN
+289 IDSKIKGLQGQIDTLKNSVDDILN
-302 KQVSGIIIQAS
+302 LQVSGITIQAS

-342 VEFANKKLAG
+342 VKFAGQKLAS

-358 ADNAGIIYV
+358 DDNAGIIYV
-367 TVNPANVDPS
+367 TVNPANVAPS
-377 AINLKLVDSQG
+377 AIHLKLVDSQG
-388 NEAPYKLEWANTDKI
+388 NEAPYKLKWANTDKI

-409 RAVSTSKNGFYAVKV
+409 RAVSTSNNGFYAVKV

-444 LKSVAKNLL
+444 LKSVGKNLL

-489 WTQRGTDGKLVDK
+489 WSQRGLDGKLVEK

-525 GINVDLPTIPTLQ
+525 GINVDLPSIPTLEQ
-538 SIINFNDYKFNWTP
+538 KGLRLERFNTIKVD
-552 IEGMGNMKTSVT
+552 GMDNMHVNTTATISGIPTSVT
-564 LKGMPDLDNIKVT
+564 IDGTVVPTAEIKEKYPTRVQPDGTVDLSGLEVKVGNVNLGENVRVNLVYGTLNDVNVT
-577 MDGKVQAPKVNVDKA
+577 MDV
-592 TITFGQTELK
+592 
-602 GEVGKDGKV
+602 
-611 TIDLSELQKNT
+611 
-622 TADVK
+622 
-627 VSVGD
+627 
-632 IKINPDDVHITLDTS
+632 
-647 AKKDMT
+647 
-653 YDVEIPMDEFNKI
+653 PMDDFNAI
-666 IDNINNQVGNMIGN
+666 INDLNSQIDNMVGN
-680 VNGIVD
+680 VNNYID
-686 KVNKYTD
+686 KVNKFEET
-693 AIDGQLISRINTYI
+693 IDGQLISRINTYI

-775 ITVDGGATLTGA
+775 ITVNGGATLTAA

>member
-1 MQQNA
+1 
-6 ILSVVMDDLL
+6 
-16 ELDNISLIKFFI
+16 
-28 KMKRQLTS
+28 MKRQVTS

-42 LLVGGAST
+42 LVLGGAST

-80 AKDVKAL
+80 AKDVEELNGKL
-87 SAAIDSAK
+87 DRIKQCS
-95 CTCTDA
+95 CTDEH
-101 KTIALME
+101 TIELIEQQIASNNKVIAE
-108 KQLKENENI
+108 LKRKMTDNI
-117 LKTLKNHLKTNIEN
+117 TN
-131 DAEVQNA
+131 DQAVKNA
-138 IIKLT
+138 IAT
-143 TDSLKNGEL
+143 L
-152 SNSVKKLIL
+152 SKQTIL
-161 GDYQDLNTAIQKS
+161 GSYADLNTAIQNS
-174 KAYED
+174 QAYKD
-179 ILLKVTG
+179 IMLKLAG
-186 NSDSVKTIWRDL
+186 NNSELADSVKTISGDL
-198 YGDTETGT
+198 YGDTETGK
-206 VGITKNVDQ
+206 VGITKKVDQ
-215 LLKDM
+215 LLEEM
-220 TYTMALAQADSQRI
+220 AYTKALAKADSQRI

-246 NATNNVI
+246 NATNKVVDM
-253 SQIPSDE
+253 IPTDE
-260 HINGLIGSKL
+260 DINHLIGSQL
-270 ADYYTKTDID
+270 ADYYTKT
-280 NKIEDIQKQ
+280 Q
-289 IDALKNSVDDILN
+289 IDSKIKGLQGQIDTLKNSVDDILN
-302 KQVSGIIIQAS
+302 LQVSGITIQAS

-342 VEFANKKLAG
+342 VTFAGQKLAG

-358 ADNAGIIYV
+358 DDNAGIIYV
-367 TVNPANVDPS
+367 TVNPANVAPS
-377 AINLKLVDSQG
+377 AIHLKLVDSQG

-444 LKSVAKNLL
+444 LKSVGKNLL

-489 WTQRGTDGKLVDK
+489 WSQRGLDGKLVDK

-525 GINVDLPTIPTLQ
+525 GINVDLPSIPTLQ
-538 SIINFNDYKFNWTP
+538 SKINFSSYKFNWTP
-552 IEGMGNMKTSVT
+552 IQGMDNVKTTVT
-564 LKGMPDLDNIKVT
+564 LSGMPDLNNIEINGSIVIPDVKPADVT
-577 MDGKVQAPKVNVDKA
+577 
-592 TITFGQTELK
+592 IQT
-602 GEVGKDGKV
+602 KDGKTQLKGQLV
-611 TIDLSELQKNT
+611 DGVYVFDLSQLDAK
-622 TADVK
+622 ADVK
-627 VSVGD
+627 IGNIEVSKNNFTIHVPEN
-632 IKINPDDVHITLDTS
+632 KT
-647 AKKDMT
+647 KDFEVT
-653 YDVEIPMDEFNKI
+653 IPMDEFNEI
-666 IDNINNQVGNMIGN
+666 IDNINGQVGNMIGN
-680 VNGIVD
+680 VNGMVD
-686 KVNKYTD
+686 KVNNYAD
-693 AIDGQLISRINTYI
+693 AIDGQLINRINTYI

-718 SLLQPAMFYRT
+718 SLLQPAMFYTT
-729 NGGSFGQLAR
+729 NSGSFGQLAR

-775 ITVDGGATLTGA
+775 ITVNGGATLTAA

-826 VSKKF
+826 VSKNF

>member
-1 MQQNA
+1 
-6 ILSVVMDDLL
+6 
-16 ELDNISLIKFFI
+16 
-28 KMKRQLTS
+28 MKRQVTS

-42 LLVGGAST
+42 LVLGGAST

-80 AKDVKAL
+80 AKDVEELNGKL
-87 SAAIDSAK
+87 DRIKQCS
-95 CTCTDA
+95 CTDEH
-101 KTIALME
+101 TLELIEQQIASNNKVIAE
-108 KQLKENENI
+108 LKRQMTDNI
-117 LKTLKNHLKTNIEN
+117 TN
-131 DAEVQNA
+131 DQAVKNA
-138 IIKLT
+138 IAT
-143 TDSLKNGEL
+143 L
-152 SNSVKKLIL
+152 SKQTIL
-161 GDYQDLNTAIQKS
+161 GSYADLNTAIQNS
-174 KAYED
+174 QAYKD
-179 ILLKVTG
+179 IMLKLAG
-186 NSDSVKTIWRDL
+186 NNSELADSVKTIWGDL
-198 YGDTETGT
+198 YGDTETGK
-206 VGITKNVDQ
+206 VGITKKVDQ
-215 LLKDM
+215 LLEEM
-220 TYTMALAQADSQRI
+220 AYTKALAKADSQRI

-246 NATNNVI
+246 NATNKVVDM
-253 SQIPSDE
+253 IPTDE
-260 HINGLIGSKL
+260 DINHLIGSQL
-270 ADYYTKTDID
+270 ADYYTKT
-280 NKIEDIQKQ
+280 Q
-289 IDALKNSVDDILN
+289 IDSKIKGLQGQIDTLKNSVDDILN
-302 KQVSGIIIQAS
+302 LQVSGITIQAS

-342 VEFANKKLAG
+342 VMFAGQKLAS

-358 ADNAGIIYV
+358 DDNAGIIYV
-367 TVNPANVDPS
+367 TVNPANVAPS
-377 AINLKLVDSQG
+377 AIHLKLVDSQG
-388 NEAPYKLEWANTDKI
+388 NDAPYKLKWANTDKI

-444 LKSVAKNLL
+444 LKSVGKNLL

-489 WTQRGTDGKLVDK
+489 WSQRGLDGKLVDK

-525 GINVDLPTIPTLQ
+525 GINVDLPSIPTLQ
-538 SIINFNDYKFNWTP
+538 SKINFSSYKFNWTP
-552 IEGMGNMKTSVT
+552 IEGMDNVKTTVT
-564 LKGMPDLDNIKVT
+564 LSGMPDLNNIEINGSIVITDVKSDVT
-577 MDGKVQAPKVNVDKA
+577 
-592 TITFGQTELK
+592 IQT
-602 GEVGKDGKV
+602 KDGKTQLKGQLV
-611 TIDLSELQKNT
+611 NDEYVFDLSQLDAK
-622 TADVK
+622 ADVK
-627 VSVGD
+627 IGNIPVNKNNFTIHVPEN
-632 IKINPDDVHITLDTS
+632 KT
-647 AKKDMT
+647 KDFEVT
-653 YDVEIPMDEFNKI
+653 IPMDDFKKI
-666 IDNINNQVGNMIGN
+666 IDNINGQVGNMIGN
-680 VNGIVD
+680 VNGMVD
-686 KVNKYTD
+686 KVNNYAD
-693 AIDGQLISRINTYI
+693 AIDGQLINRINTYI

-718 SLLQPAMFYRT
+718 SLLQPAMFYTT
-729 NGGSFGQLAR
+729 NSGSFGQLAR

-775 ITVDGGATLTGA
+775 ITVNGGATLTAA

-826 VSKKF
+826 VSKNF

>member
-80 AKDVKAL
+80 AQDVLDLNRKL
-87 SAAIDSAK
+87 EAIKS
-95 CTCTDA
+95 CSCTDA
-101 KTIALME
+101 HT
-108 KQLKENENI
+108 KELIEQQI
-117 LKTLKNHLKTNIEN
+117 KTNEKIIAELKRQMTNNITN
-131 DAEVQNA
+131 DADVKNA
-138 IIKLT
+138 IATLT
-143 TDSLKNGEL
+143 KET
-152 SNSVKKLIL
+152 IL
-161 GDYQDLNTAIQKS
+161 GSYADLNTAIQNS
-174 KAYED
+174 QAYKD
-179 ILLKVTG
+179 IITELAG
-186 NSDSVKTIWRDL
+186 NNKELADSVKTIWGDL
-198 YGDTETGT
+198 YGDKETGK
-206 VGITKNVDQ
+206 VGITSKVDQ

-220 TYTMALAQADSQRI
+220 TYTKALAQADSERI
-234 DTLSARLYTEIE
+234 DTLSARLYKEIE
-246 NATNNVI
+246 IATNKVVGM
-253 SQIPSDE
+253 IPTDE
-260 HINGLIGSKL
+260 KINGMIGSQL
-270 ADYYTKTDID
+270 ADYYTKT
-280 NKIEDIQKQ
+280 Q
-289 IDALKNSVDDILN
+289 IDSKIKGLQGQIDTLKNSVDDILN

-358 ADNAGIIYV
+358 DDNAGIIYV
-367 TVNPANVDPS
+367 TVNPANVAPS
-377 AINLKLVDSQG
+377 AIHLKLVDSQG
-388 NEAPYKLEWANTDKI
+388 NVAPYKLEWANTDKI

-409 RAVSTSKNGFYAVKV
+409 RAVSTSNNGFYAVKV

-444 LKSVAKNLL
+444 LKSVGKNLL

-538 SIINFNDYKFNWTP
+538 SKINFNNYKFNWTP
-552 IEGMGNMKTSVT
+552 IEHMGNVTTTVT
-564 LKGMPDLDNIKVT
+564 LSGMPDLDNIEINGSIVIPEITTTGTIKT
-577 MDGKVQAPKVNVDKA
+577 KDGK
-592 TITFGQTELK
+592 TELK
-602 GEVGKDGKV
+602 GQLVNGEYVF
-611 TIDLSELQKNT
+611 DLSQLNASATVKIADIQVSKNNFT
-622 TADVK
+622 IHVPENKT
-627 VSVGD
+627 
-632 IKINPDDVHITLDTS
+632 
-647 AKKDMT
+647 KDFEVT
-653 YDVEIPMDEFNKI
+653 IPMDEFNKI

-718 SLLQPAMFYRT
+718 SLLQPAMFYTT
-729 NGGSFGQLAR
+729 NSGSFGQLAR

-775 ITVDGGATLTGA
+775 ITVNGGATLTAA

-826 VSKKF
+826 VSKNF

>member
-69 NKTIAQLIAQQ
+69 NKTIAELIAQQ
-80 AKDVKAL
+80 AKDVEILNGKL
-87 SAAIDSAK
+87 NAIKQCS
-95 CTCTDA
+95 CTDQH
-101 KTIALME
+101 T
-108 KQLKENENI
+108 KELIEDQI
-117 LKTLKNHLKTNIEN
+117 KTNQNIIAELKRQMTNNITN
-131 DAEVQNA
+131 DEDVKNA
-138 IIKLT
+138 INALT
-143 TDSLKNGEL
+143 KQT
-152 SNSVKKLIL
+152 VL
-161 GDYQDLNTAIQKS
+161 GGYADLNTAIQQS
-174 KAYED
+174 QAYKD
-179 ILLKVTG
+179 IMLKLAG
-186 NSDSVKTIWRDL
+186 NNSALADSVKTIWGDL
-198 YGDTETGT
+198 YGNEETGK
-206 VGITKNVDQ
+206 VGITKKVDQ
-215 LLKDM
+215 LLEEM
-220 TYTMALAQADSQRI
+220 TYTKALAKADSQRI
-234 DTLSARLYTEIE
+234 DTLSARLYTEIA
-246 NATNNVI
+246 NATNKVVGM
-253 SQIPSDE
+253 IPTDE
-260 HINGLIGSKL
+260 KINGMIGSQL
-270 ADYYTKTDID
+270 ADYYTKT
-280 NKIEDIQKQ
+280 Q
-289 IDALKNSVDDILN
+289 IDSKIKGLQGQIDTLKNSVDDILN
-302 KQVSGIIIQAS
+302 LQVSGITIQAS

-335 YGHADEG
+335 YGHADKG
-342 VEFANKKLAG
+342 VTFAGQKLAG

-358 ADNAGIIYV
+358 DDNAGIIYV
-367 TVNPANVDPS
+367 TVNPANVAPS
-377 AINLKLVDSQG
+377 AIHLKLVDSQG

-444 LKSVAKNLL
+444 LKSVGKNLL
-453 DKLRHPKST
+453 NKLRHPKST

-489 WTQRGTDGKLVDK
+489 WSQRGLDGKLVDK

-512 SPMSPLSFEFLKD
+512 SPMSPLSFEFLED
-525 GINVDLPTIPTLQ
+525 GINVDLPTIPTLEQ
-538 SIINFNDYKFNWTP
+538 KGLRLERFNTIKVD
-552 IEGMGNMKTSVT
+552 GMDNMHVNTTATISGIPTSVT
-564 LKGMPDLDNIKVT
+564 IDGTVVPTAQIVEKYPTRVQPDGTVDLSGLDVKVGDVNLGDNVVVTLHEGNLENVGVT
-577 MDGKVQAPKVNVDKA
+577 MDV
-592 TITFGQTELK
+592 
-602 GEVGKDGKV
+602 
-611 TIDLSELQKNT
+611 
-622 TADVK
+622 
-627 VSVGD
+627 
-632 IKINPDDVHITLDTS
+632 
-647 AKKDMT
+647 
-653 YDVEIPMDEFNKI
+653 PMDDFNAI
-666 IDNINNQVGNMIGN
+666 INDLNSQIDNMVGN
-680 VNGIVD
+680 VNNYID
-686 KVNKYTD
+686 KVNKFEET
-693 AIDGQLISRINTYI
+693 IDGQLINRINTYI

-729 NGGSFGQLAR
+729 NSGSFGQLAR

-775 ITVDGGATLTGA
+775 ISVDGGATLTAA

-826 VSKKF
+826 PVSKSKKF

>member
-80 AKDVKAL
+80 AKDVEILNGKL
-87 SAAIDSAK
+87 NAIKS
-95 CTCTDA
+95 CSCSDA
-101 KTIALME
+101 HT
-108 KQLKENENI
+108 KELIEDQI
-117 LKTLKNHLKTNIEN
+117 KTNQNIIAELKRQMTTNITN
-131 DAEVQNA
+131 DEAVKDA
-138 IIKLT
+138 IAT
-143 TDSLKNGEL
+143 L
-152 SNSVKKLIL
+152 SKQTIL
-161 GDYQDLNTAIQKS
+161 GSYATLNEAIQKS
-174 KAYED
+174 DAYQD
-179 ILLKVTG
+179 ILLKLAG
-186 NSDSVKTIWRDL
+186 NNKELADSVKTIWGDL
-198 YGDTETGT
+198 YGDKETGK

-220 TYTMALAQADSQRI
+220 TYTKALAQADSERI

-246 NATNNVI
+246 NATNKVKDM
-253 SQIPSDE
+253 IPTDE
-260 HINGLIGSKL
+260 DINSLIGSQL
-270 ADYYTKTDID
+270 ADYYTKT
-280 NKIEDIQKQ
+280 Q
-289 IDALKNSVDDILN
+289 IDSKIKGLQGQIDTLKNSVDDILN

-335 YGHADEG
+335 YGHADKG

-358 ADNAGIIYV
+358 DDNAGIIYV
-367 TVNPANVDPS
+367 TVNPANVAPS
-377 AINLKLVDSQG
+377 AIHLKLVDSQG

-424 SLDEESLN
+424 SLDKESLN

-444 LKSVAKNLL
+444 LKSVGKNLL

-512 SPMSPLSFEFLKD
+512 SPMSPLSFEFLED
-525 GINVDLPTIPTLQ
+525 GINVDFPTIPTLQ

-552 IEGMGNMKTSVT
+552 IAGMGNMKTSVT

-653 YDVEIPMDEFNKI
+653 YEVEIPMDEFNKI

-693 AIDGQLISRINTYI
+693 AIDGQLINRINTYI

-775 ITVDGGATLTGA
+775 ITVNGGATLTAA

-826 VSKKF
+826 VSKNF

>member
-1 MQQNA
+1 
-6 ILSVVMDDLL
+6 
-16 ELDNISLIKFFI
+16 
-28 KMKRQLTS
+28 MKRQLTS

-80 AKDVKAL
+80 AKDVEELNGKL
-87 SAAIDSAK
+87 DRIKQCS
-95 CTCTDA
+95 CTDEH
-101 KTIALME
+101 TIELIEQQIASNNKVIAE
-108 KQLKENENI
+108 LKRQMTDNI
-117 LKTLKNHLKTNIEN
+117 TN
-131 DAEVQNA
+131 DQAVKNA
-138 IIKLT
+138 IAT
-143 TDSLKNGEL
+143 L
-152 SNSVKKLIL
+152 SKQTIL
-161 GDYQDLNTAIQKS
+161 GSYADLNTAIQNS
-174 KAYED
+174 QAYKD
-179 ILLKVTG
+179 IMLKLAG
-186 NSDSVKTIWRDL
+186 NNSELADSVKTIWGDL
-198 YGDTETGT
+198 YGDTETGK
-206 VGITKNVDQ
+206 VGITKKVDQ
-215 LLKDM
+215 LLEEM
-220 TYTMALAQADSQRI
+220 AYTKALAKADSQRI

-246 NATNNVI
+246 NATNKVVDM
-253 SQIPSDE
+253 IPTDE
-260 HINGLIGSKL
+260 DINHLIGSQL
-270 ADYYTKTDID
+270 ADYYTKT
-280 NKIEDIQKQ
+280 Q
-289 IDALKNSVDDILN
+289 IDSKIKGLQGQIDTLKNSVDDILN
-302 KQVSGIIIQAS
+302 LQVSGITIQAS

-326 VQVNFLGAY
+326 AQVNFLGAY

-342 VEFANKKLAG
+342 VKFAGQKLAS

-358 ADNAGIIYV
+358 DDNAGIIYV
-367 TVNPANVDPS
+367 TVNPANVAPS
-377 AINLKLVDSQG
+377 AIHLKLVDSQG
-388 NEAPYKLEWANTDKI
+388 NEAPYKLKWANTDKI

-444 LKSVAKNLL
+444 LKSVGKNLL

-489 WTQRGTDGKLVDK
+489 WSQRGLDGKLVDK

-525 GINVDLPTIPTLQ
+525 GINVDLPSIPTLQ
-538 SIINFNDYKFNWTP
+538 SKINFSSYKFNWTP
-552 IEGMGNMKTSVT
+552 IEGMGNVKTTVT
-564 LKGMPDLDNIKVT
+564 LSGMPDLNNIEINGSIVIPDVKPNVT
-577 MDGKVQAPKVNVDKA
+577 
-592 TITFGQTELK
+592 IQT
-602 GEVGKDGKV
+602 KDGKTQLKGQLV
-611 TIDLSELQKNT
+611 NGEYVFDLSQLDAK
-622 TADVK
+622 ADVK
-627 VSVGD
+627 IGNIVVSKNNFTIHVPEN
-632 IKINPDDVHITLDTS
+632 KT
-647 AKKDMT
+647 KDFEVT
-653 YDVEIPMDEFNKI
+653 IPMDEFNKI
-666 IDNINNQVGNMIGN
+666 IDNINGQVGNMIGN
-680 VNGIVD
+680 VNGMVD
-686 KVNKYTD
+686 KVNNYAD
-693 AIDGQLISRINTYI
+693 AIDGQLINRINTYI

-718 SLLQPAMFYRT
+718 SLLQPAMFYTT
-729 NGGSFGQLAR
+729 NSGSFGQLAR

-775 ITVDGGATLTGA
+775 ITVNGGATLTAA

-826 VSKKF
+826 VSKNF

>member
-1 MQQNA
+1 
-6 ILSVVMDDLL
+6 
-16 ELDNISLIKFFI
+16 
-28 KMKRQLTS
+28 MKRQVTS

-42 LLVGGAST
+42 LVLGGAST

-80 AKDVKAL
+80 AKDVEELNGKL
-87 SAAIDSAK
+87 DRIKQCS
-95 CTCTDA
+95 CTDEH
-101 KTIALME
+101 TLELIEQQIASNNKVIAE
-108 KQLKENENI
+108 LKRQMTDNI
-117 LKTLKNHLKTNIEN
+117 TN
-131 DAEVQNA
+131 DQAVKNA
-138 IIKLT
+138 IAT
-143 TDSLKNGEL
+143 L
-152 SNSVKKLIL
+152 SKQTIL
-161 GDYQDLNTAIQKS
+161 GSYADLNTAIQNS
-174 KAYED
+174 QAYKD
-179 ILLKVTG
+179 IMLKLAG
-186 NSDSVKTIWRDL
+186 NNSELADSVKTIWGDL
-198 YGDTETGT
+198 YGDTETGK
-206 VGITKNVDQ
+206 VGITKKVDQ
-215 LLKDM
+215 LLEEM
-220 TYTMALAQADSQRI
+220 AYTKALAKADSQRI

-246 NATNNVI
+246 NATNKVVDM
-253 SQIPSDE
+253 IPTDE
-260 HINGLIGSKL
+260 DINHLIGSQL
-270 ADYYTKTDID
+270 ADYYTKT
-280 NKIEDIQKQ
+280 Q
-289 IDALKNSVDDILN
+289 IDSKIKGLQGQIDTLKNSVDDILN
-302 KQVSGIIIQAS
+302 LQVSGITIQAS

-342 VEFANKKLAG
+342 VTFAGQKLAG

-358 ADNAGIIYV
+358 DDNAGIIYV
-367 TVNPANVDPS
+367 TVNPANVAPS
-377 AINLKLVDSQG
+377 AIHLKLVDSQG

-444 LKSVAKNLL
+444 LKSVGKNLL

-489 WTQRGTDGKLVDK
+489 WSQRGLDGKLVDK

-525 GINVDLPTIPTLQ
+525 GINVDLPSIPTLEQ
-538 SIINFNDYKFNWTP
+538 KGLRLERFNTIKVD
-552 IEGMGNMKTSVT
+552 GMDNMHVNTTATISGIPTSVT
-564 LKGMPDLDNIKVT
+564 IDGTVVPTAQIVEKYPTRVLPNGTVDLSGLDVKVGDVNLGNNVVVTLHKGNLENVGVT
-577 MDGKVQAPKVNVDKA
+577 MDV
-592 TITFGQTELK
+592 
-602 GEVGKDGKV
+602 
-611 TIDLSELQKNT
+611 
-622 TADVK
+622 
-627 VSVGD
+627 
-632 IKINPDDVHITLDTS
+632 
-647 AKKDMT
+647 
-653 YDVEIPMDEFNKI
+653 PMDDFNAIIKDLNSQ
-666 IDNINNQVGNMIGN
+666 IDNMVGN
-680 VNGIVD
+680 VNNYID
-686 KVNKYTD
+686 KVNKFEET
-693 AIDGQLISRINTYI
+693 IDGQLINRINTYI

-775 ITVDGGATLTGA
+775 ISVDGGATLTAA

-800 YKVGFKATKAGVY
+800 YKVGFKATQAGVY

-826 VSKKF
+826 PVSKSKKF

>member
-1 MQQNA
+1 
-6 ILSVVMDDLL
+6 
-16 ELDNISLIKFFI
+16 
-28 KMKRQLTS
+28 MKRQLTS

-80 AKDVKAL
+80 AKDVEDFNLKLQAIKSCSCTDEKTKAL
-87 SAAIDSAK
+87 I
-95 CTCTDA
+95 
-101 KTIALME
+101 
-108 KQLKENENI
+108 ENQI
-117 LKTLKNHLKTNIEN
+117 KTNQTIIAELKRQMTANITN
-131 DAEVQNA
+131 DEDVKNA
-138 IIKLT
+138 IAT
-143 TDSLKNGEL
+143 L
-152 SNSVKKLIL
+152 SKQTIL
-161 GDYQDLNTAIQKS
+161 GSYADLNTAIQKS
-174 KAYED
+174 QAYQD
-179 ILLKVTG
+179 IMLKLAG
-186 NSDSVKTIWRDL
+186 NNSALADSVKTIWGAL
-198 YGDTETGT
+198 NGDEEAAGKF
-206 VGITKNVDQ
+206 GITKNVDQ

-220 TYTMALAQADSQRI
+220 TYTKALAQADSERI
-234 DTLSARLYTEIE
+234 DTLSARLYKEIE
-246 NATNNVI
+246 IATNKVVGM
-253 SQIPSDE
+253 IPTDE
-260 HINGLIGSKL
+260 KINGMIGSQL
-270 ADYYTKTDID
+270 ADYYTKT
-280 NKIEDIQKQ
+280 Q
-289 IDALKNSVDDILN
+289 IDSKIKGLQGQIDTLKNSVDDILN

-358 ADNAGIIYV
+358 DDNAGIIYV

-377 AINLKLVDSQG
+377 AIHLKLVDSQG

-444 LKSVAKNLL
+444 LKSVGKNLL

-489 WTQRGTDGKLVDK
+489 WTQRGLDGKLVDK
-502 KVTSAYKLAA
+502 KVTSEYKLAA

-538 SIINFNDYKFNWTP
+538 SKINFNNYKFNWTP
-552 IEGMGNMKTSVT
+552 IEHMGNVTTTVT
-564 LKGMPDLDNIKVT
+564 LSGMPDLDNIEINGSIVIPEITTTGTIKT
-577 MDGKVQAPKVNVDKA
+577 KDGK
-592 TITFGQTELK
+592 TELK
-602 GEVGKDGKV
+602 GQLVNGEYVFDLSQLNASATVKIADIQVSKDNFTITVPQDKTKDVEV
-611 TIDLSELQKNT
+611 TI
-622 TADVK
+622 
-627 VSVGD
+627 
-632 IKINPDDVHITLDTS
+632 P
-647 AKKDMT
+647 MT
-653 YDVEIPMDEFNKI
+653 EFNNI
-666 IDNINNQVGNMIGN
+666 IDNINSQVGNMIGN

-686 KVNKYTD
+686 KVNKFTD

>member
-80 AKDVKAL
+80 AKDVEDLNLKL
-87 SAAIDSAK
+87 QAIKS
-95 CTCTDA
+95 CSCTDEKTKELIEDQIASNA
-101 KTIALME
+101 KIIAE
-108 KQLKENENI
+108 LKRQMTDNI
-117 LKTLKNHLKTNIEN
+117 TNDE
-131 DAEVQNA
+131 AVKNA
-138 IIKLT
+138 IATLT
-143 TDSLKNGEL
+143 KQT
-152 SNSVKKLIL
+152 IL
-161 GDYQDLNTAIQKS
+161 GSYADLNTAIQKS
-174 KAYED
+174 DAYKD
-179 ILLKVTG
+179 IMLKLAG
-186 NSDSVKTIWRDL
+186 NNSALADSVKTIWGAL
-198 YGDTETGT
+198 NGDEEAAAKF
-206 VGITKNVDQ
+206 GITKNVDQ

-220 TYTMALAQADSQRI
+220 TYTKALAQADSERI

-246 NATNNVI
+246 NATNKVKDM
-253 SQIPSDE
+253 IPTDE
-260 HINGLIGSKL
+260 DINSLIGSQL
-270 ADYYTKTDID
+270 ADYYTKT
-280 NKIEDIQKQ
+280 Q
-289 IDALKNSVDDILN
+289 IDSKIKGLQGQIDTLKNSVDDILN

-358 ADNAGIIYV
+358 DDNAGIIYV
-367 TVNPANVDPS
+367 TVNPANVAPS
-377 AINLKLVDSQG
+377 AIHLKLVDSQG
-388 NEAPYKLEWANTDKI
+388 NVAPYKLEWANTDKI

-432 KAKVWTSEDAQK
+432 KAKVWTREDAQE

-453 DKLRHPKST
+453 NKLRHPKST

-489 WTQRGTDGKLVDK
+489 WTQRGLDGKPVEK
-502 KVTSAYKLAA
+502 KVTSDYKLAA

-525 GINVDLPTIPTLQ
+525 GINVDLPSIPTLQ
-538 SIINFNDYKFNWTP
+538 SKINFNNYKFTWTP
-552 IEGMGNMKTSVT
+552 IEHMGNVKTKVT
-564 LKGMPDLDNIKVT
+564 LEGIPDVDNIKINGNVWVPKPEVGVT
-577 MDGKVQAPKVNVDKA
+577 
-592 TITFGQTELK
+592 I
-602 GEVGKDGKV
+602 VGKDQITGKLADDNKTVIFDLSSLGAKADV
-611 TIDLSELQKNT
+611 TIGSVKINPE
-622 TADVK
+622 DVK
-627 VSVGD
+627 VSVG
-632 IKINPDDVHITLDTS
+632 KTS
-647 AKKDMT
+647 GT
-653 YDVEIPMDEFNKI
+653 YDVTIPMDEFNKI

-680 VNGIVD
+680 VNGMVD
-686 KVNKYTD
+686 KVNKFSD
-693 AIDGQLISRINTYI
+693 EIDGQLISRINTYI

-750 GSEASTVFVASSY
+750 GGEASTVFVASSY

-826 VSKKF
+826 VTNKKF

>member
-80 AKDVKAL
+80 AKDVEDLNLKL
-87 SAAIDSAK
+87 QAIKS
-95 CTCTDA
+95 CSCTDEKTKKMIEDQIATNA
-101 KTIALME
+101 KIIAE
-108 KQLKENENI
+108 LKRQMTDNI
-117 LKTLKNHLKTNIEN
+117 TNDE
-131 DAEVQNA
+131 AVKNA
-138 IIKLT
+138 IAT
-143 TDSLKNGEL
+143 L
-152 SNSVKKLIL
+152 SKQTIL
-161 GDYQDLNTAIQKS
+161 GSYATLNEAIQKS
-174 KAYED
+174 DAYQD
-179 ILLKVTG
+179 ILLKLAG
-186 NSDSVKTIWRDL
+186 NNKELADSVKTIWGDL
-198 YGDTETGT
+198 YGDTETGK

-220 TYTMALAQADSQRI
+220 TYTKALAQADSERI

-246 NATNNVI
+246 NATNKVKDM
-253 SQIPSDE
+253 IPTDE
-260 HINGLIGSKL
+260 DINSLIGSQL
-270 ADYYTKTDID
+270 ADYYTKT
-280 NKIEDIQKQ
+280 Q
-289 IDALKNSVDDILN
+289 IDSKIKGLQGQIDTLKNSVDDILN

-342 VEFANKKLAG
+342 VTFADKKLAG

-358 ADNAGIIYV
+358 DDNAGIIYV
-367 TVNPANVDPS
+367 TVNPANVKPS
-377 AINLKLVDSQG
+377 AIHLKLVDSQG

-444 LKSVAKNLL
+444 LKSVGKNLL
-453 DKLRHPKST
+453 NKLRHPKST

-489 WTQRGTDGKLVDK
+489 WRQRGLDGKLVDK

-525 GINVDLPTIPTLQ
+525 GINVDLPSIPTLEQ
-538 SIINFNDYKFNWTP
+538 KGLRLERFNTIKVD
-552 IEGMGNMKTSVT
+552 GMDNMHVNTTATISGIPTSVT
-564 LKGMPDLDNIKVT
+564 IDGTIVPTAQIVEKYPTRVLPNGTVDLSGLDVKVGNVNLGDNVVVTLHKGNLENVGVT
-577 MDGKVQAPKVNVDKA
+577 MDV
-592 TITFGQTELK
+592 
-602 GEVGKDGKV
+602 
-611 TIDLSELQKNT
+611 
-622 TADVK
+622 
-627 VSVGD
+627 
-632 IKINPDDVHITLDTS
+632 
-647 AKKDMT
+647 
-653 YDVEIPMDEFNKI
+653 PMDDFNAIIKDLNSQ
-666 IDNINNQVGNMIGN
+666 IDNMVGN
-680 VNGIVD
+680 VNNYID
-686 KVNKYTD
+686 KVNKFEET
-693 AIDGQLISRINTYI
+693 IDGQLISRINTYI

-729 NGGSFGQLAR
+729 NSGSFGQLAR

-775 ITVDGGATLTGA
+775 ITVNGGATLTAA

-826 VSKKF
+826 VSKNF

>member
-1 MQQNA
+1 
-6 ILSVVMDDLL
+6 
-16 ELDNISLIKFFI
+16 
-28 KMKRQLTS
+28 MKRQLTS

-80 AKDVKAL
+80 AKDVEILNGKL
-87 SAAIDSAK
+87 EAIKQCS
-95 CTCTDA
+95 CSDA
-101 KTIALME
+101 HT
-108 KQLKENENI
+108 KELIEDQI
-117 LKTLKNHLKTNIEN
+117 KTNQNIIAELKRQMTNNITN
-131 DAEVQNA
+131 DEDVKNA
-138 IIKLT
+138 INALT
-143 TDSLKNGEL
+143 KQT
-152 SNSVKKLIL
+152 VL
-161 GDYQDLNTAIQKS
+161 GGYADLNTAIQQS
-174 KAYED
+174 QAYKD
-179 ILLKVTG
+179 IMLKLAG
-186 NSDSVKTIWRDL
+186 NNSALADSVKTIWGDL
-198 YGDTETGT
+198 YGNEETGK
-206 VGITKNVDQ
+206 VGITKKVDQ
-215 LLKDM
+215 LLEEM
-220 TYTMALAQADSQRI
+220 TYTKALAKADSQRI
-234 DTLSARLYTEIE
+234 DTLSARLYTEIA
-246 NATNNVI
+246 NATNKVVGM
-253 SQIPSDE
+253 IPTDE
-260 HINGLIGSKL
+260 KINGMIGSQL
-270 ADYYTKTDID
+270 ADYYTKT
-280 NKIEDIQKQ
+280 Q
-289 IDALKNSVDDILN
+289 IDSKIKGLQGQIDTLKNSVDDILN
-302 KQVSGIIIQAS
+302 LQVSGITIQAS

-342 VEFANKKLAG
+342 VTFAGQKLAG

-358 ADNAGIIYV
+358 DDNAGIIYV
-367 TVNPANVDPS
+367 TVNPANVAPS
-377 AINLKLVDSQG
+377 AIHLKLVDSQG

-444 LKSVAKNLL
+444 LKSVGKNLL

-489 WTQRGTDGKLVDK
+489 WSQRGLDGKLVDK

-525 GINVDLPTIPTLQ
+525 GINVDLPSIPTLQ
-538 SIINFNDYKFNWTP
+538 SKINFSSYKFNWTP
-552 IEGMGNMKTSVT
+552 IEGMGNVKTTVT
-564 LKGMPDLDNIKVT
+564 LSGMPDLNNIEINGSIVIPDVK
-577 MDGKVQAPKVNVDKA
+577 PNVV
-592 TITFGQTELK
+592 IQT
-602 GEVGKDGKV
+602 KDGKTQLKGQLV
-611 TIDLSELQKNT
+611 NGEYVFDLSQLDAK
-622 TADVK
+622 ADVK
-627 VSVGD
+627 IGNINVSKNNFTIHVPEN
-632 IKINPDDVHITLDTS
+632 KT
-647 AKKDMT
+647 KDFEVT
-653 YDVEIPMDEFNKI
+653 IPMDEFNKI

-718 SLLQPAMFYRT
+718 SLLQPAMFYTT
-729 NGGSFGQLAR
+729 NSGSFGQLAR

-775 ITVDGGATLTGA
+775 ITVDGGATLTAA

-813 TITYNAVDYFGKT
+813 TITYSAVDYFGKP
-826 VSKKF
+826 VSNKKF

>member
-1 MQQNA
+1 
-6 ILSVVMDDLL
+6 
-16 ELDNISLIKFFI
+16 
-28 KMKRQLTS
+28 MKRQVTS

-42 LLVGGAST
+42 LVLGGAST

-80 AKDVKAL
+80 AKDVEELNGKL
-87 SAAIDSAK
+87 DRIKQCS
-95 CTCTDA
+95 CTDEH
-101 KTIALME
+101 TLELIEQQIASNNKVIAE
-108 KQLKENENI
+108 LKRQMTDNI
-117 LKTLKNHLKTNIEN
+117 TN
-131 DAEVQNA
+131 DQAVKNA
-138 IIKLT
+138 IAT
-143 TDSLKNGEL
+143 L
-152 SNSVKKLIL
+152 SKQTIL
-161 GDYQDLNTAIQKS
+161 GSYADLNTSIQNS
-174 KAYED
+174 QAYKD
-179 ILLKVTG
+179 IMLKLAG
-186 NSDSVKTIWRDL
+186 NNSELADSVKTIWGDL
-198 YGDTETGT
+198 YGDTETGK
-206 VGITKNVDQ
+206 VGITKKVDQ
-215 LLKDM
+215 LLEEM
-220 TYTMALAQADSQRI
+220 VYTKALAKADSQRI

-246 NATNNVI
+246 NATNKVVDM
-253 SQIPSDE
+253 IPTDE
-260 HINGLIGSKL
+260 DINHLIGSQL
-270 ADYYTKTDID
+270 ADYYTKT
-280 NKIEDIQKQ
+280 Q
-289 IDALKNSVDDILN
+289 IDSKIKGLQGQIDTLKNSVDDILN
-302 KQVSGIIIQAS
+302 LQVSGITIQAS

-342 VEFANKKLAG
+342 VTFAGQKLAG

-358 ADNAGIIYV
+358 DDNAGIIYV
-367 TVNPANVDPS
+367 TVNPANVAPS
-377 AINLKLVDSQG
+377 AIHLKLVDSQG
-388 NEAPYKLEWANTDKI
+388 NEAPYKLKWANTDKI

-444 LKSVAKNLL
+444 LKSVGKNLL

-489 WTQRGTDGKLVDK
+489 WSQRGLDGKLVDK

-525 GINVDLPTIPTLQ
+525 GINVDLPSIPTLQ
-538 SIINFNDYKFNWTP
+538 SKINFSSYKFNWTP
-552 IEGMGNMKTSVT
+552 IEGMDSVKTTVT
-564 LKGMPDLDNIKVT
+564 LSGMPDLNNIQI
-577 MDGKVQAPKVNVDKA
+577 DGNVVVPVPGVGVSFA
-592 TITFGQTELK
+592 GQIVEGVLDQGT
-602 GEVGKDGKV
+602 GKV
-611 TIDLSELQKNT
+611 TVDLSNLSPNVQVTFK
-622 TADVK
+622 DGQDK
-627 VSVGD
+627 V
-632 IKINPDDVHITLDTS
+632 KINKDNFKITIPQDKEQS
-647 AKKDMT
+647 YAA
-653 YDVEIPMDEFNKI
+653 EIPMDEFKKI
-666 IDNINNQVGNMIGN
+666 IDNINSQVGNMIGN

-686 KVNKYTD
+686 KVNNYAD
-693 AIDGQLISRINTYI
+693 AIDGQLINRINTYI

-775 ITVDGGATLTGA
+775 ITVNGGATLTAA

-800 YKVGFKATKAGVY
+800 YKVGFKATQAGVY

-826 VSKKF
+826 VSKNF

>member
-80 AKDVKAL
+80 AKDVEDLNLKL
-87 SAAIDSAK
+87 QAIKS
-95 CTCTDA
+95 CSCTDEKTKKMIEDQIATNA
-101 KTIALME
+101 KIIAE
-108 KQLKENENI
+108 LKRQMTDNI
-117 LKTLKNHLKTNIEN
+117 TN
-131 DAEVQNA
+131 DADVKNA
-138 IIKLT
+138 IAT
-143 TDSLKNGEL
+143 L
-152 SNSVKKLIL
+152 SKQTIL
-161 GDYQDLNTAIQKS
+161 GSYADLNTAIQNS
-174 KAYED
+174 KAYKD
-179 ILLKVTG
+179 IITELAG
-186 NSDSVKTIWRDL
+186 NNKELADSVKTIWGDL
-198 YGDTETGT
+198 YGDKETGK
-206 VGITKNVDQ
+206 VGITSKVDQ

-220 TYTMALAQADSQRI
+220 TYTKALAQADSERI

-246 NATNNVI
+246 KATNKVVGM
-253 SQIPSDE
+253 IPTDE
-260 HINGLIGSKL
+260 DINGLISSQL
-270 ADYYTKTDID
+270 TDYYTKSQID
-280 NKIEDIQKQ
+280 SKIEGLQGQ
-289 IDALKNSVDDILN
+289 IDTLKNSVDDILN

-342 VEFANKKLAG
+342 VTFAGQKLAG

-367 TVNPANVDPS
+367 TVNPANVKPS
-377 AINLKLVDSQG
+377 AISLKLVDSQG
-388 NEAPYKLEWANTDKI
+388 NVAPYKLEWANTDKI

-409 RAVSTSKNGFYAVKV
+409 RAASTSKNGFYAVKV

-432 KAKVWTSEDAQK
+432 KAKVWTSEDAQE

-489 WTQRGTDGKLVDK
+489 WSQRGLDGKLVDK

-538 SIINFNDYKFNWTP
+538 SKINFSSYKFNWTP
-552 IEGMGNMKTSVT
+552 IEHMGNVKTSVT
-564 LKGMPDLDNIKVT
+564 LSGMPDLDNITINGSIVVPEITTNGTIKT
-577 MDGKVQAPKVNVDKA
+577 KDGK
-592 TITFGQTELK
+592 TELK
-602 GEVGKDGKV
+602 AELVNGEYVFDLNQLNASATVKIADITVSKDNFTITVPQDKTKDFEV
-611 TIDLSELQKNT
+611 T
-622 TADVK
+622 
-627 VSVGD
+627 
-632 IKINPDDVHITLDTS
+632 
-647 AKKDMT
+647 
-653 YDVEIPMDEFNKI
+653 IPMDAFNDI

-775 ITVDGGATLTGA
+775 ITVDGGATLTAA

>member
-1 MQQNA
+1 
-6 ILSVVMDDLL
+6 
-16 ELDNISLIKFFI
+16 
-28 KMKRQLTS
+28 MKRQLTS

-80 AKDVKAL
+80 AKDVEELNGKL
-87 SAAIDSAK
+87 DRIKQCS
-95 CTCTDA
+95 CTDEH
-101 KTIALME
+101 TNELIEQQIASNNKVIAE
-108 KQLKENENI
+108 LKRQMTDNI
-117 LKTLKNHLKTNIEN
+117 TN
-131 DAEVQNA
+131 DQAVKNA
-138 IIKLT
+138 IAT
-143 TDSLKNGEL
+143 L
-152 SNSVKKLIL
+152 SKQTIL
-161 GDYQDLNTAIQKS
+161 GSYADLNTAIQNS
-174 KAYED
+174 QAYKD
-179 ILLKVTG
+179 IMLKLAG
-186 NSDSVKTIWRDL
+186 NNSELADSVKTIWGDL
-198 YGDTETGT
+198 YGDTETGK
-206 VGITKNVDQ
+206 VGITKKVDQ
-215 LLKDM
+215 LLEEM
-220 TYTMALAQADSQRI
+220 VYTKALAKADSQRI

-246 NATNNVI
+246 NATNKVVDM
-253 SQIPSDE
+253 IPTDE
-260 HINGLIGSKL
+260 DINHLIGSQL
-270 ADYYTKTDID
+270 ADYYTKT
-280 NKIEDIQKQ
+280 Q
-289 IDALKNSVDDILN
+289 IDSKIKGLQGQIDTLKNSVDDILN
-302 KQVSGIIIQAS
+302 LQVSGITIQAS

-342 VEFANKKLAG
+342 VTFAGQKLAG

-358 ADNAGIIYV
+358 DDNAGIIYV
-367 TVNPANVDPS
+367 TVNPANVAPS
-377 AINLKLVDSQG
+377 AIHLKLVDSQG

-444 LKSVAKNLL
+444 LKSVGKNLL

-489 WTQRGTDGKLVDK
+489 WSQRGLDGKLVDK

-525 GINVDLPTIPTLQ
+525 GINVDLPSIPTLQ
-538 SIINFNDYKFNWTP
+538 SKINFSSYKFNWTP
-552 IEGMGNMKTSVT
+552 IEGMDYVKTTVT
-564 LKGMPDLDNIKVT
+564 LSGMPDLNNIQI
-577 MDGKVQAPKVNVDKA
+577 DGNVVVPVPGVGVSFA
-592 TITFGQTELK
+592 GQIVEGVLDQGT
-602 GEVGKDGKV
+602 GKV
-611 TIDLSELQKNT
+611 TVDLSNLSPNVQVTFK
-622 TADVK
+622 DGQDK
-627 VSVGD
+627 V
-632 IKINPDDVHITLDTS
+632 KINKDNFKITIPQDKEQS
-647 AKKDMT
+647 YA
-653 YDVEIPMDEFNKI
+653 VEIPMDEFKKI
-666 IDNINNQVGNMIGN
+666 IDNINSQVGNMIGN

-686 KVNKYTD
+686 KVNNYAD
-693 AIDGQLISRINTYI
+693 AIDGQLINRINTYI

-718 SLLQPAMFYRT
+718 SLLQPAMFYTT
-729 NGGSFGQLAR
+729 NSGSFGQLAR

-775 ITVDGGATLTGA
+775 ISVDGGATLTAA

-826 VSKKF
+826 PVSKSKKF

>member
-80 AKDVKAL
+80 AKDVEILNGKL
-87 SAAIDSAK
+87 NAIKTCS
-95 CTCTDA
+95 CTDE
-101 KTIALME
+101 KTKKMIEDQIASNTKIIAE
-108 KQLKENENI
+108 LKRQMTNNI
-117 LKTLKNHLKTNIEN
+117 TNDE
-131 DAEVQNA
+131 DVKNA
-138 IIKLT
+138 IAT
-143 TDSLKNGEL
+143 L
-152 SNSVKKLIL
+152 SKQTIL
-161 GDYQDLNTAIQKS
+161 GSYATLNEAIQNS
-174 KAYED
+174 TAYQD
-179 ILLKVTG
+179 ILLKLAG
-186 NSDSVKTIWRDL
+186 NNKELADSVKTIWGDL
-198 YGDTETGT
+198 YGDKETGK

-220 TYTMALAQADSQRI
+220 TYTKALAQADSERI
-234 DTLSARLYTEIE
+234 DTLSARLYTEIA
-246 NATNNVI
+246 NATNKVVGM
-253 SQIPSDE
+253 IPTDE
-260 HINGLIGSKL
+260 DINGLIGSQL
-270 ADYYTKTDID
+270 ADYYTKT
-280 NKIEDIQKQ
+280 Q
-289 IDALKNSVDDILN
+289 IDSKIKGLQGQIDTLKNSVDDILN

-335 YGHADEG
+335 YGHADKG
-342 VEFANKKLAG
+342 VEFAGKKLAG

-358 ADNAGIIYV
+358 DDNAGIIYV
-367 TVNPANVDPS
+367 TVNPANVAPS
-377 AINLKLVDSQG
+377 AIHLKLVDSQG
-388 NEAPYKLEWANTDKI
+388 NVAPYKLEWANTDKI

-432 KAKVWTSEDAQK
+432 KAKVWTSEDAQE

-453 DKLRHPKST
+453 NKLRHPKST

-489 WTQRGTDGKLVDK
+489 WKQRGLDGKLVDK

-512 SPMSPLSFEFLKD
+512 SPMSPLSFEFLED

-538 SIINFNDYKFNWTP
+538 SKINFNNYKFNWTP
-552 IEGMGNMKTSVT
+552 IEHMGNVTTTVT
-564 LKGMPDLDNIKVT
+564 LSGMPDLDHIEINGSIVIPEITTTGTIKT
-577 MDGKVQAPKVNVDKA
+577 KDGK
-592 TITFGQTELK
+592 TELK
-602 GEVGKDGKV
+602 GQLVNGEYVFDLSQLNASATVKIADIQVSKDNFTITVPQDKTKDVEV
-611 TIDLSELQKNT
+611 TI
-622 TADVK
+622 
-627 VSVGD
+627 
-632 IKINPDDVHITLDTS
+632 P
-647 AKKDMT
+647 MT
-653 YDVEIPMDEFNKI
+653 EFNNI
-666 IDNINNQVGNMIGN
+666 IDNINGQVGNMIGN

-775 ITVDGGATLTGA
+775 ITVNGGATLTAA

-831 YVKVVK
+831 FVKVVK

>member
-80 AKDVKAL
+80 AKDVEILNGKL
-87 SAAIDSAK
+87 NAIKS
-95 CTCTDA
+95 CSCTDEH
-101 KTIALME
+101 T
-108 KQLKENENI
+108 KELIENQI
-117 LKTLKNHLKTNIEN
+117 KTNQDIIAELKRQMTDNITN
-131 DAEVQNA
+131 DQAVKDA
-138 IIKLT
+138 IAT
-143 TDSLKNGEL
+143 L
-152 SNSVKKLIL
+152 SKQTIL
-161 GDYQDLNTAIQKS
+161 GSYADLNTAIQNS
-174 KAYED
+174 KAYKD
-179 ILLKVTG
+179 IITELAG
-186 NSDSVKTIWRDL
+186 NNKELADSVKTIWGDL
-198 YGDTETGT
+198 YGDKETGK
-206 VGITKNVDQ
+206 VGITSKVDQ
-215 LLKDM
+215 LLHDM
-220 TYTMALAQADSQRI
+220 EYTKALAKADSQRI

-246 NATNNVI
+246 NATNKVVGM
-253 SQIPSDE
+253 IPTDE
-260 HINGLIGSKL
+260 DINSLIGSQL
-270 ADYYTKTDID
+270 ADYYTKT
-280 NKIEDIQKQ
+280 Q
-289 IDALKNSVDDILN
+289 IDSKIKGLQGQIDTLKNSVDDILN

-342 VEFANKKLAG
+342 VTFAGQKLAG

-358 ADNAGIIYV
+358 DDNAGIIYV
-367 TVNPANVDPS
+367 TVNPANVAPS
-377 AINLKLVDSQG
+377 AIHLKLVDSQG

-432 KAKVWTSEDAQK
+432 KAKVWTSEDAQE

-453 DKLRHPKST
+453 NKLRHPKST

-489 WTQRGTDGKLVDK
+489 WTQRGLDGKLVDK

-512 SPMSPLSFEFLKD
+512 SPMSPLSFEFLED

-538 SIINFNDYKFNWTP
+538 SKINFSSYKFNWTP
-552 IEGMGNMKTSVT
+552 IEHMGNVKTSVT
-564 LKGMPDLDNIKVT
+564 LSGMPDLDNITINGSIVVPEITTNGTIKT
-577 MDGKVQAPKVNVDKA
+577 KDGK
-592 TITFGQTELK
+592 TELK
-602 GEVGKDGKV
+602 AELVNGEYVFDLNQLNASATVKIADITVSKDNFTITVPQDKTKDFEV
-611 TIDLSELQKNT
+611 T
-622 TADVK
+622 
-627 VSVGD
+627 
-632 IKINPDDVHITLDTS
+632 
-647 AKKDMT
+647 
-653 YDVEIPMDEFNKI
+653 IPMDAFNDI
-666 IDNINNQVGNMIGN
+666 IDNINSQVGNMIGN

-729 NGGSFGQLAR
+729 NSGSFGQLAR

-775 ITVDGGATLTGA
+775 ITVDGGATLTAA

-813 TITYNAVDYFGKT
+813 TITYNAVDYFGKP
-826 VSKKF
+826 VSNKKF

>member
-1 MQQNA
+1 
-6 ILSVVMDDLL
+6 
-16 ELDNISLIKFFI
+16 
-28 KMKRQLTS
+28 MKRQVTS

-80 AKDVKAL
+80 AKDVEELNGKL
-87 SAAIDSAK
+87 DRIKQCS
-95 CTCTDA
+95 CTDEH
-101 KTIALME
+101 TIELIEQQIASNNKVIAE
-108 KQLKENENI
+108 LKRQMTDNI
-117 LKTLKNHLKTNIEN
+117 TN
-131 DAEVQNA
+131 DQAVKNA
-138 IIKLT
+138 IAT
-143 TDSLKNGEL
+143 L
-152 SNSVKKLIL
+152 SKQTIL
-161 GDYQDLNTAIQKS
+161 GSYADLNTAIQNS
-174 KAYED
+174 QAYKD
-179 ILLKVTG
+179 IILKLAG
-186 NSDSVKTIWRDL
+186 NNSELADSVKTIWGDL
-198 YGDTETGT
+198 YGDTETGK
-206 VGITKNVDQ
+206 VGITKKVDQ
-215 LLKDM
+215 LLEEM
-220 TYTMALAQADSQRI
+220 AYTKALAKADSQRI

-246 NATNNVI
+246 KATNKVVDM
-253 SQIPSDE
+253 IPTDE
-260 HINGLIGSKL
+260 DINHLIGSQL
-270 ADYYTKTDID
+270 ADYYTKT
-280 NKIEDIQKQ
+280 Q
-289 IDALKNSVDDILN
+289 IDSKIKGLQGQIDTLKNSVDDILN
-302 KQVSGIIIQAS
+302 LQVSGITIQAS

-342 VEFANKKLAG
+342 VTFAGQKLAG

-358 ADNAGIIYV
+358 DDNAGIIYV
-367 TVNPANVDPS
+367 TVNPANVAPS
-377 AINLKLVDSQG
+377 AIHLKLVDSQG
-388 NEAPYKLEWANTDKI
+388 NEAPYKLKWANTDKI

-444 LKSVAKNLL
+444 LKSVGKNLL

-489 WTQRGTDGKLVDK
+489 WSQRGLDGKLVDK

-525 GINVDLPTIPTLQ
+525 GINVDLPSIPTLQ
-538 SIINFNDYKFNWTP
+538 SKINFSSYKFNWTP
-552 IEGMGNMKTSVT
+552 IEGMGNVKTTVT
-564 LKGMPDLDNIKVT
+564 LSGMPDLNNIEINGSIVIPDVKPNVT
-577 MDGKVQAPKVNVDKA
+577 
-592 TITFGQTELK
+592 IQT
-602 GEVGKDGKV
+602 KDGKTQLKGQHV
-611 TIDLSELQKNT
+611 NGEYVFDLSQLDAK
-622 TADVK
+622 ADVK
-627 VSVGD
+627 IGNIVVSKNNFTIHVPEN
-632 IKINPDDVHITLDTS
+632 KT
-647 AKKDMT
+647 KDFEVT
-653 YDVEIPMDEFNKI
+653 IPMDEFNKI
-666 IDNINNQVGNMIGN
+666 IDNINGQVGNMIGN
-680 VNGIVD
+680 VNGMVD
-686 KVNKYTD
+686 KVNNYAD
-693 AIDGQLISRINTYI
+693 AIDGQLINRINTYI

-718 SLLQPAMFYRT
+718 SLLQPAMFYTT
-729 NGGSFGQLAR
+729 NSGSFGQLAR

-775 ITVDGGATLTGA
+775 ITVNGGATLTAA

-826 VSKKF
+826 VSKNF

>member
-1 MQQNA
+1 
-6 ILSVVMDDLL
+6 
-16 ELDNISLIKFFI
+16 
-28 KMKRQLTS
+28 MKRQLTS

-80 AKDVKAL
+80 AKDVEILNGKL
-87 SAAIDSAK
+87 NAIK
-95 CTCTDA
+95 TCSCSDA
-101 KTIALME
+101 HT
-108 KQLKENENI
+108 KELIETQI
-117 LKTLKNHLKTNIEN
+117 KTNQNIIAELKRQMTANITN
-131 DAEVQNA
+131 DEDVKNA
-138 IIKLT
+138 IAT
-143 TDSLKNGEL
+143 L
-152 SNSVKKLIL
+152 SKQTIL
-161 GDYQDLNTAIQKS
+161 GSYATLNEAIQNS
-174 KAYED
+174 TAYQD
-179 ILLKVTG
+179 ILLKLAG
-186 NSDSVKTIWRDL
+186 NNKELADSVKTIWGDL
-198 YGDTETGT
+198 YGDKETGK

-220 TYTMALAQADSQRI
+220 TYTKALAQADSERI
-234 DTLSARLYTEIE
+234 DTLSARLYTEIA
-246 NATNNVI
+246 NATNKVVGM
-253 SQIPSDE
+253 IPTDE
-260 HINGLIGSKL
+260 KINGMIGSQL
-270 ADYYTKTDID
+270 ADYYTKTQID
-280 NKIEDIQKQ
+280 SKIAGLQGQ

-358 ADNAGIIYV
+358 DDNAGIIYV

-377 AINLKLVDSQG
+377 AIHLKLVDSQG
-388 NEAPYKLEWANTDKI
+388 NVAPYKLEWANTDKI

-444 LKSVAKNLL
+444 LKSVGKNLL

-489 WTQRGTDGKLVDK
+489 WSQRGLDGKLVDK

-525 GINVDLPTIPTLQ
+525 GINVDLPSIPTLQ
-538 SIINFNDYKFNWTP
+538 SKINFNNYKFTWTP
-552 IEGMGNMKTSVT
+552 IEHMGNVKTKVT
-564 LKGMPDLDNIKVT
+564 LEGIPDVDNIKINGNVWVPKPEVGVT
-577 MDGKVQAPKVNVDKA
+577 
-592 TITFGQTELK
+592 I
-602 GEVGKDGKV
+602 VGKDKITGKLGEDGKTV
-611 TIDLSELQKNT
+611 VFDLSSLGA
-622 TADVK
+622 TADVTIG
-627 VSVGD
+627 SV
-632 IKINPDDVHITLDTS
+632 KINPEDVHVTVGKTNGE
-647 AKKDMT
+647 
-653 YDVEIPMDEFNKI
+653 YDVTIPMDEFNKI

-686 KVNKYTD
+686 KVNKFTD
-693 AIDGQLISRINTYI
+693 EIDGQLISRINTYI

-729 NGGSFGQLAR
+729 NNGSFGQLAR

>member
-1 MQQNA
+1 
-6 ILSVVMDDLL
+6 
-16 ELDNISLIKFFI
+16 
-28 KMKRQLTS
+28 MKRQLTS

-80 AKDVKAL
+80 AKDVEDL
-87 SAAIDSAK
+87 NLRLQAIKS
-95 CTCTDA
+95 CSCTDA
-101 KTIALME
+101 HT
-108 KQLKENENI
+108 KELIEDQI
-117 LKTLKNHLKTNIEN
+117 KTNQNIIAELKRQMTNNITN
-131 DAEVQNA
+131 DADVKNA
-138 IIKLT
+138 IAT
-143 TDSLKNGEL
+143 L
-152 SNSVKKLIL
+152 SKQTIL
-161 GDYQDLNTAIQKS
+161 GSYADLNTAIQNS
-174 KAYED
+174 QAYKD
-179 ILLKVTG
+179 IMLKLAG
-186 NSDSVKTIWRDL
+186 NNSELADSVKTIWGAL
-198 YGDTETGT
+198 NGDEEAAAKF
-206 VGITKNVDQ
+206 GITKNVNQ
-215 LLKDM
+215 LLHDM
-220 TYTMALAQADSQRI
+220 EYTKALAKADSQRI

-246 NATNNVI
+246 NATNNVVGM
-253 SQIPSDE
+253 IPTDE
-260 HINGLIGSKL
+260 DINSLIGSQL
-270 ADYYTKTDID
+270 ADYYTKT
-280 NKIEDIQKQ
+280 Q
-289 IDALKNSVDDILN
+289 IDSKIAGLQGQIDTLKNSVDDILN

-342 VEFANKKLAG
+342 VEFAGKKLAG

-388 NEAPYKLEWANTDKI
+388 NVAPYKLEWANTDKI

-444 LKSVAKNLL
+444 LKSVGKNLL

-489 WTQRGTDGKLVDK
+489 WTQRGLDGKLVDK

-525 GINVDLPTIPTLQ
+525 GINVDLPSIPTLEQ
-538 SIINFNDYKFNWTP
+538 KGLRLERFNTIKVD
-552 IEGMGNMKTSVT
+552 GMDNMHVNTTATISGIPTSVT
-564 LKGMPDLDNIKVT
+564 IDGTIVPTAQIVEKYPTRVLPNGTVDLSGLDVKVGDVNLGKNVVVTLHKGNLENVGVT
-577 MDGKVQAPKVNVDKA
+577 MDV
-592 TITFGQTELK
+592 
-602 GEVGKDGKV
+602 
-611 TIDLSELQKNT
+611 
-622 TADVK
+622 
-627 VSVGD
+627 
-632 IKINPDDVHITLDTS
+632 
-647 AKKDMT
+647 
-653 YDVEIPMDEFNKI
+653 PMDDFNAIIKDLNSQ
-666 IDNINNQVGNMIGN
+666 IDNMVGN
-680 VNGIVD
+680 VNNYID
-686 KVNKYTD
+686 KVNKFEET
-693 AIDGQLISRINTYI
+693 IDGQLISRINTYI

>member
-80 AKDVKAL
+80 AKDVEILNGKL
-87 SAAIDSAK
+87 NAIKTCS
-95 CTCTDA
+95 CTDE
-101 KTIALME
+101 KTKKMIEDQIASNTKIIAE
-108 KQLKENENI
+108 LKRQMTNNI
-117 LKTLKNHLKTNIEN
+117 TNDE
-131 DAEVQNA
+131 DVKNA
-138 IIKLT
+138 IAT
-143 TDSLKNGEL
+143 L
-152 SNSVKKLIL
+152 SKQTIL
-161 GDYQDLNTAIQKS
+161 GSYATLNEAIQNS
-174 KAYED
+174 TAYQD
-179 ILLKVTG
+179 ILLKLAG
-186 NSDSVKTIWRDL
+186 NNKELADSVKTIWGDL
-198 YGDTETGT
+198 YGDKETGK

-220 TYTMALAQADSQRI
+220 TYTKALAQADSERI
-234 DTLSARLYTEIE
+234 DTLSARLYTEIA
-246 NATNNVI
+246 NATNKVVGM
-253 SQIPSDE
+253 IPTDE
-260 HINGLIGSKL
+260 DINGLISSQLTG
-270 ADYYTKTDID
+270 YYTKSDID
-280 NKIEDIQKQ
+280 SKIKGLQGQ
-289 IDALKNSVDDILN
+289 IDTLKNSVDDILN

-342 VEFANKKLAG
+342 VEFAGQKLAG

-367 TVNPANVDPS
+367 TVNPANVAPS

-388 NEAPYKLEWANTDKI
+388 NVAPYKLEWANTDKI

-453 DKLRHPKST
+453 NKLRHPKST

-489 WTQRGTDGKLVDK
+489 WTQRGLDGKLVDK
-502 KVTSAYKLAA
+502 KVTSEYKLAA

-525 GINVDLPTIPTLQ
+525 GINVDLPSIPTLEQ
-538 SIINFNDYKFNWTP
+538 KGLRLERFNTIKVD
-552 IEGMGNMKTSVT
+552 GMDNMHVNTTATISGIPTSVT
-564 LKGMPDLDNIKVT
+564 IDGTIVHTAQIVEKYPTRVQPDGTVDLSGLDVKVGNVNLGENVVVTLNKGNLENVGVT
-577 MDGKVQAPKVNVDKA
+577 MDV
-592 TITFGQTELK
+592 
-602 GEVGKDGKV
+602 
-611 TIDLSELQKNT
+611 
-622 TADVK
+622 
-627 VSVGD
+627 
-632 IKINPDDVHITLDTS
+632 
-647 AKKDMT
+647 
-653 YDVEIPMDEFNKI
+653 PMDDFNAIIKDLNSQ
-666 IDNINNQVGNMIGN
+666 IDNMVGN
-680 VNGIVD
+680 VNNYID
-686 KVNKYTD
+686 KVNKFEET
-693 AIDGQLISRINTYI
+693 IDGQLISRINTYI

-775 ITVDGGATLTGA
+775 ITVNGGATLTAA

-826 VSKKF
+826 VSKNF

>member
-80 AKDVKAL
+80 AQDVLDLNRKL
-87 SAAIDSAK
+87 EAIKPCS
-95 CTCTDA
+95 CTDA
-101 KTIALME
+101 HT
-108 KQLKENENI
+108 KELIEQQI
-117 LKTLKNHLKTNIEN
+117 KTNEKIIAELKRQMTNNITN
-131 DAEVQNA
+131 DADVKNA
-138 IIKLT
+138 IATLT
-143 TDSLKNGEL
+143 KET
-152 SNSVKKLIL
+152 IL
-161 GDYQDLNTAIQKS
+161 GSYADLNTAIQNS
-174 KAYED
+174 KAYKD
-179 ILLKVTG
+179 IITELAG
-186 NSDSVKTIWRDL
+186 NNKELADSVKTIWGDL
-198 YGDTETGT
+198 YGDKETGK
-206 VGITKNVDQ
+206 VGITSKVDQ

-220 TYTMALAQADSQRI
+220 TYTKALAKADSQRI
-234 DTLSARLYTEIE
+234 DTLSARLYKEIE
-246 NATNNVI
+246 IATNKVVGM
-253 SQIPSDE
+253 IPTDE
-260 HINGLIGSKL
+260 KINGMIGSQL
-270 ADYYTKTDID
+270 ADYYTKT
-280 NKIEDIQKQ
+280 Q
-289 IDALKNSVDDILN
+289 IDSKIAGLQGQIDTLKNSVDDILN
-302 KQVSGIIIQAS
+302 LQVSGITIQAS

-342 VEFANKKLAG
+342 VTFAGQKLAG

-358 ADNAGIIYV
+358 DDNAGIIYV
-367 TVNPANVDPS
+367 TVNPANVAPS
-377 AINLKLVDSQG
+377 AIHLKLVDSQG

-444 LKSVAKNLL
+444 LKSVGKNLL

-489 WTQRGTDGKLVDK
+489 WSQRGLDGKLVDK

-525 GINVDLPTIPTLQ
+525 GINVDLPSIPTLQ
-538 SIINFNDYKFNWTP
+538 SKINFNNYKFTWTP
-552 IEGMGNMKTSVT
+552 IEHMGNVKTKVT
-564 LKGMPDLDNIKVT
+564 LEGIPDVDNIKINGNVWVPKPEVGVT
-577 MDGKVQAPKVNVDKA
+577 
-592 TITFGQTELK
+592 I
-602 GEVGKDGKV
+602 VGKDKITGKLGEDGKTV
-611 TIDLSELQKNT
+611 VFDLSSLGA
-622 TADVK
+622 TADVTIG
-627 VSVGD
+627 SV
-632 IKINPDDVHITLDTS
+632 KINPEDVHVTVGKTNGE
-647 AKKDMT
+647 
-653 YDVEIPMDEFNKI
+653 YDVTIPMDEFNKI

-729 NGGSFGQLAR
+729 NSGSFGQLAR

-775 ITVDGGATLTGA
+775 ITVDGGATLTAA

-813 TITYNAVDYFGKT
+813 TITYNAVDYFGKP
-826 VSKKF
+826 VSNKKF